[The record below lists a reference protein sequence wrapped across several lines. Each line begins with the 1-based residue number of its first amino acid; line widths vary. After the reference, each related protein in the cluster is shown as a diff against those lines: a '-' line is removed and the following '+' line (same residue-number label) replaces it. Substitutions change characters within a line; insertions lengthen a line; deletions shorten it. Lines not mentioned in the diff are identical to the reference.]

1 MKSIFFTPP
10 RRYFRR
16 LGIILFL
23 LLMTTG
29 IKADRDVYMTYLSGG
44 FTYFINTSATT
55 PYAVIGNIP
64 NQESV
69 SLPSSV
75 SYKNKNY
82 PVKEIGFRGGY
93 DKNGGKIQESY
104 VTGDKV
110 KELHYT
116 SSVSFVRIK
125 LPNDMVVYVPDSIMS
140 DAIKQLNKYKIVSDN
155 GLYSLPSNVHPTYGE
170 ITHNNYYD
178 VNGDGIMEV
187 IGATQF
193 DYSTGS
199 HLELVS
205 TPTGNVL
212 QSISNNSKH
221 IFKKFIKLDNTEA
234 VYAEGKTIS
243 GNEHFHIAPWNN
255 LAQTTPGAVR
265 VGVFGDLNGDGL
277 IDCICW
283 DDYESF
289 NSKKNVINA
298 YIRKADGTYEQ
309 QQLAITDDAN
319 ELTTIALGNYTP
331 GSRLPSLSDGMFV
344 KTGERE
350 YIDETE
356 ETDAE
361 MSSMMK
367 SVASDSE
374 GYDSAD
380 KIYFKDMNGDGLQ
393 DIVTQKYVFY
403 NLGNNR
409 FFRSAHVGKIF
420 SADVNGDGINDYVDF
435 GAGKVTLYLTKAD
448 GSLGDGK
455 ELFENSAMQNAF
467 FGDFDRDGDVDL
479 LFFIPNKDITYIVF
493 YRNDGNGEFKRK
505 ETYIDG
511 KYTSYTCK
519 DYDGDGL
526 YEIIASLADDN
537 YGTYDYLLKCDL
549 KKVEVTVTALDYAN
563 IVVGDFNNDGFTEYG
578 YSTGY
583 PLYTFVYGPIPNA
596 KKNTAPSKMQ
606 KPQAQFFADAN
617 KLRITWQRGSDA
629 QTSACDLTYEL
640 RIGTQPGKGDI
651 LYANSLAD
659 GRRRN
664 LFNGNMGMALSYM
677 FDAERLDAGKYYISV
692 QAIDAGGLGGAW
704 SDECVYEHKQTAP
717 SIAQLPVNIT
727 AADTLQLRV
736 NNPRSDAKYTWNV
749 ENGTLISQSNNGS
762 TAQAILHTA
771 GNLKVSVAMELGGQT
786 YKSKEKTLSVLP
798 FTMIFDSNSI
808 RINNVFDA
816 NQDGLPEIYDR
827 YSSIYNL
834 NTKGEK
840 TEIKKSF
847 NSDLSD
853 RMTPF
858 DYNYDGYPDFLL
870 DRSSKNVY
878 LNSGEQDNDF
888 EYTTD
893 AGIYSSPSYPATK
906 PILDYNNDGKIDF
919 LGYLNTT
926 KASDTSLKT
935 TEQGFGYYKKTGTI
949 CDFNRDGYWDIALD
963 EYGKINVYMK
973 TASAN
978 VANEYEQKLAVKTI
992 DDGNGHLEGIADL
1005 NNDGYPD
1012 FLLKN
1017 NNNEHIVIKG
1027 KPVDQWPCDEVVM
1040 TIPSSYSLTVSNDL
1054 DNNGFVDL
1062 VTCLKYHPVGGDQ
1075 TQYCV
1080 YLIQPDFKY
1089 TKVNYP
1095 YRTDFISDQLLWQ
1108 PLFPGD
1114 YANGLKSNIKNEA
1127 PAAPENLRVGIT
1139 DKGMLLK
1146 WDDAKDDRTP
1156 AAQMRYNVSVKYK
1169 NKKVGEKNAFLI
1181 SPLNGLADE
1190 ATICSNVYYR
1200 KATQMY
1206 IPLDVLKSGESYEVQ
1221 VQAIDLMGAH
1231 SPMTK
1236 PVEIKVNTNG
1246 YLSAAHEM
1254 VAKGETCNVQFVGTQ
1269 PSNYTIKAGTDATVN
1284 DKGNGKLS
1292 ISWSTSG
1299 EKTIDMI
1306 ADGCTF
1312 STIVKVYAPED
1323 FALAIPSKVMKD
1335 TPISVKRP
1343 KTEFDND
1350 ISYFNVKGV
1359 TKSQTTNDGFIL
1371 TLGDAG
1377 YNEVVSSV
1385 GFNDGS
1391 ECTFVNKTTVT
1402 EETMPDANITGVL
1415 ADGNHYRVNW
1425 NTSVPQ
1431 MVDRVEI
1438 LRETNRY
1445 NEFEVVATMPV
1456 SQGSWLDTA
1465 SDNRIQTQRYRIRLL
1480 ADNNVQ
1486 SSTFSETHKP
1496 LHVTIYKSATKGYS
1510 LVWNAY
1516 EGMDIESYRIL
1527 RGTSTDNLT
1536 QIAEVAGSLQ
1546 NYTDISAPAGTCF
1559 YAIAYVPAST
1569 QQLAESCAMRSNT
1582 TNAYMLSNAVSTAEA
1597 IEAVAA
1603 TSIEIGILE
1612 KYDSKTIYNGNCR
1625 FHLTATMLP
1634 TNASLTGVKWSIV
1647 SGDNIAHL
1655 SADGVLTSKGLDW
1668 GDVVVRAEA
1677 TDGSGLYSEK
1687 KIFIKG
1693 SYYYE
1698 DIDLYMPKTTIEVGE
1713 KMQLTPVAYPSYL
1726 RTGSILVNATN
1737 NCIYIDLDNYVVMG
1751 VEPGSGIIALTT
1763 RDGSNISKQIT
1774 LKVVQP
1780 SGIEQIS
1787 TATSNTTKYY
1797 NLEGVRVQSL
1807 QKGHIYITDKGKKIF
1822 IK

>member
-1 MKSIFFTPP
+1 
-10 RRYFRR
+10 
-16 LGIILFL
+16 
-23 LLMTTG
+23 MTTG
-29 IKADRDVYMTYLSGG
+29 IKAD
-44 FTYFINTSATT
+44 
-55 PYAVIGNIP
+55 NIP
-64 NQESV
+64 NQEPV
-69 SLPSSV
+69 TLASSV
-75 SYKNKNY
+75 SYKNK
-82 PVKEIGFRGGY
+82 K
-93 DKNGGKIQESY
+93 
-104 VTGDKV
+104 
-110 KELHYT
+110 
-116 SSVSFVRIK
+116 
-125 LPNDMVVYVPDSIMS
+125 
-140 DAIKQLNKYKIVSDN
+140 SDN
-155 GLYSLPSNVHPTYGE
+155 GLYSLPSNVHPTSGE

-187 IGATQF
+187 IGTSRVNYETF
-193 DYSTGS
+193 L
-199 HLELVS
+199 HLVS

-212 QSISNNSKH
+212 DSIRNKDFKE
-221 IFKKFIKLDNTEA
+221 FKKFIKLDNTEA
-234 VYAEGKTIS
+234 VYAYT
-243 GNEHFHIAPWNN
+243 GNVTYGAEHYIAPWNN
-255 LAQTTPGAVR
+255 LAHTTVIS
-265 VGVFGDLNGDGL
+265 VGDCVFGDVNGDGL
-277 IDCICW
+277 IDYISW

-289 NSKKNVINA
+289 NSKKNVIKA

-664 LFNGNMGMALSYM
+664 LFGGNMGMALSYM

-749 ENGTLISQSNNGS
+749 ENGTIISQSNNGS
-762 TAQAILHTA
+762 TAQAILHAA

-798 FTMIFDSNSI
+798 FTKIFDYYTLEFY
-808 RINNVFDA
+808 NVFDA
-816 NQDGLPEIYDR
+816 NQDGKPEIYNR
-827 YSSIYNL
+827 NNPIFNF
-834 NTKGEK
+834 NAKGEK

-847 NSDLSD
+847 NSDLSN

-888 EYTTD
+888 EYITD
-893 AGIYSSPSYPATK
+893 AGVYSSPSYPATK

-919 LGYLNTT
+919 VGYLNTT
-926 KASDTSLKT
+926 KESDTSLKT
-935 TEQGFGYYKKTGTI
+935 TEQNFGYYKKSGTI

-978 VANEYEQKLAVKTI
+978 FANDYEQKLAVKTI

-1012 FLLKN
+1012 FLLK
-1017 NNNEHIVIKG
+1017 K
-1027 KPVDQWPCDEVVM
+1027 
-1040 TIPSSYSLTVSNDL
+1040 ND
-1054 DNNGFVDL
+1054 
-1062 VTCLKYHPVGGDQ
+1062 
-1075 TQYCV
+1075 
-1080 YLIQPDFKY
+1080 
-1089 TKVNYP
+1089 
-1095 YRTDFISDQLLWQ
+1095 
-1108 PLFPGD
+1108 
-1114 YANGLKSNIKNEA
+1114 
-1127 PAAPENLRVGIT
+1127 
-1139 DKGMLLK
+1139 
-1146 WDDAKDDRTP
+1146 
-1156 AAQMRYNVSVKYK
+1156 
-1169 NKKVGEKNAFLI
+1169 
-1181 SPLNGLADE
+1181 
-1190 ATICSNVYYR
+1190 
-1200 KATQMY
+1200 
-1206 IPLDVLKSGESYEVQ
+1206 
-1221 VQAIDLMGAH
+1221 
-1231 SPMTK
+1231 
-1236 PVEIKVNTNG
+1236 
-1246 YLSAAHEM
+1246 
-1254 VAKGETCNVQFVGTQ
+1254 
-1269 PSNYTIKAGTDATVN
+1269 
-1284 DKGNGKLS
+1284 
-1292 ISWSTSG
+1292 
-1299 EKTIDMI
+1299 
-1306 ADGCTF
+1306 
-1312 STIVKVYAPED
+1312 
-1323 FALAIPSKVMKD
+1323 
-1335 TPISVKRP
+1335 
-1343 KTEFDND
+1343 
-1350 ISYFNVKGV
+1350 
-1359 TKSQTTNDGFIL
+1359 
-1371 TLGDAG
+1371 
-1377 YNEVVSSV
+1377 
-1385 GFNDGS
+1385 
-1391 ECTFVNKTTVT
+1391 
-1402 EETMPDANITGVL
+1402 
-1415 ADGNHYRVNW
+1415 
-1425 NTSVPQ
+1425 
-1431 MVDRVEI
+1431 
-1438 LRETNRY
+1438 
-1445 NEFEVVATMPV
+1445 
-1456 SQGSWLDTA
+1456 
-1465 SDNRIQTQRYRIRLL
+1465 
-1480 ADNNVQ
+1480 
-1486 SSTFSETHKP
+1486 
-1496 LHVTIYKSATKGYS
+1496 
-1510 LVWNAY
+1510 
-1516 EGMDIESYRIL
+1516 
-1527 RGTSTDNLT
+1527 
-1536 QIAEVAGSLQ
+1536 
-1546 NYTDISAPAGTCF
+1546 
-1559 YAIAYVPAST
+1559 
-1569 QQLAESCAMRSNT
+1569 
-1582 TNAYMLSNAVSTAEA
+1582 
-1597 IEAVAA
+1597 
-1603 TSIEIGILE
+1603 
-1612 KYDSKTIYNGNCR
+1612 
-1625 FHLTATMLP
+1625 
-1634 TNASLTGVKWSIV
+1634 
-1647 SGDNIAHL
+1647 
-1655 SADGVLTSKGLDW
+1655 
-1668 GDVVVRAEA
+1668 
-1677 TDGSGLYSEK
+1677 
-1687 KIFIKG
+1687 
-1693 SYYYE
+1693 
-1698 DIDLYMPKTTIEVGE
+1698 
-1713 KMQLTPVAYPSYL
+1713 
-1726 RTGSILVNATN
+1726 
-1737 NCIYIDLDNYVVMG
+1737 
-1751 VEPGSGIIALTT
+1751 
-1763 RDGSNISKQIT
+1763 
-1774 LKVVQP
+1774 
-1780 SGIEQIS
+1780 
-1787 TATSNTTKYY
+1787 
-1797 NLEGVRVQSL
+1797 
-1807 QKGHIYITDKGKKIF
+1807 
-1822 IK
+1822 

>member
-1 MKSIFFTPP
+1 
-10 RRYFRR
+10 
-16 LGIILFL
+16 
-23 LLMTTG
+23 MTTG
-29 IKADRDVYMTYLSGG
+29 IKAD
-44 FTYFINTSATT
+44 
-55 PYAVIGNIP
+55 NIP
-64 NQESV
+64 NQEPV
-69 SLPSSV
+69 TLASSV
-75 SYKNKNY
+75 SYKNK
-82 PVKEIGFRGGY
+82 K
-93 DKNGGKIQESY
+93 
-104 VTGDKV
+104 
-110 KELHYT
+110 
-116 SSVSFVRIK
+116 
-125 LPNDMVVYVPDSIMS
+125 
-140 DAIKQLNKYKIVSDN
+140 SDN
-155 GLYSLPSNVHPTYGE
+155 GLYSLPSNVHPTSGE

-178 VNGDGIMEV
+178 VNGDGILEV
-187 IGATQF
+187 VGR
-193 DYSTGS
+193 GS
-199 HLELVS
+199 NNGYLHLVS

-212 QSISNNSKH
+212 QSVSNNDYRE
-221 IFKKFIKLDNTEA
+221 FNKFIKLDNTEA
-234 VYAEGKTIS
+234 VYAYKENGID
-243 GNEHFHIAPWNN
+243 GAVLAPWNN
-255 LAQTTPGAVR
+255 LVQTTTGPG
-265 VGVFGDLNGDGL
+265 GGCVFGDINGDGL
-277 IDCICW
+277 IDHINW
-283 DDYESF
+283 NDYNSF
-289 NSKKNVINA
+289 DSKKNVIKA

-331 GSRLPSLSDGMFV
+331 GSRIPSLSDGMFV
-344 KTGERE
+344 KTGERV

-356 ETDAE
+356 ETDAK
-361 MSSMMK
+361 MSSPMK

-435 GAGKVTLYLTKAD
+435 GAGKVTLYLTNAD

-455 ELFENSAMQNAF
+455 QLFENSAMQNAF

-479 LFFIPNKDITYIVF
+479 LFFIPNNDITYIVF

-537 YGTYDYLLKCDL
+537 YCTYDYLLKCDL
-549 KKVEVTVTALDYAN
+549 KKTEVTVTALDEPNKPKNHSNNDDYAN

-578 YSTGY
+578 YSCGS
-583 PLYTFVYGPIPNA
+583 TFVYGPIPNA

-606 KPQAQFFADAN
+606 KPQAQFFANAN

-664 LFNGNMGMALSYM
+664 LFGGNMGMSLSYM

-704 SDECVYEHKQTAP
+704 SDDCVYEHKQTAP

-736 NNPRSDAKYTWNV
+736 NNPRSDAKYSWNV
-749 ENGTLISQSNNGS
+749 ENGTIISQSNNGS
-762 TAQAILHTA
+762 TAQAILHAA

-798 FTMIFDSNSI
+798 FAEIFDSTDLDF
-808 RINNVFDA
+808 RFQNVFDA
-816 NQDGLPEIYDR
+816 NQDGLPEIYNAFGI
-827 YSSIYNL
+827 SNPIYNF
-834 NTKGEK
+834 NAKGEK

-847 NSDLSD
+847 NSDLTNN
-853 RMTPF
+853 MIPF
-858 DYNYDGYPDFLL
+858 DYNYDGYPDFFLA
-870 DRSSKNVY
+870 RSSKNVY

-893 AGIYSSPSYPATK
+893 AGVYSSPSYLANK
-906 PILDYNNDGKIDF
+906 PILDYNNDGKFDF
-919 LGYLNTT
+919 VGYLNTT
-926 KASDTSLKT
+926 KASDTLLKS
-935 TEQGFGYYKKTGTI
+935 TELKFGYNVNKI
-949 CDFNRDGYWDIALD
+949 CDFNRDGYWDLVSD
-963 EYGKINVYMK
+963 DYREINVYMK
-973 TASAN
+973 TVSSN
-978 VANEYEQKLAVKTI
+978 VANDYEKKLAVKI
-992 DDGNGHLEGIADL
+992 NNYNKYKYLKDIADL

-1012 FLLKN
+1012 FLIENKN
-1017 NNNEHIVIKG
+1017 NEYVVIKG

-1040 TIPSSYSLTVSNDL
+1040 TIHSSYPLMVSNDL

-1062 VTCLKYHPVGGDQ
+1062 VTPSVGFDLTKYI
-1075 TQYCV
+1075 

-1089 TKVNYP
+1089 AKVNNP
-1095 YRTDFISDQLLWQ
+1095 YGTEIISNNLLWQ

-1127 PAAPENLRVGIT
+1127 PTAPENLRVGIT

-1156 AAQMRYNVSVKYK
+1156 ATQMRYNVSVKYK

-1200 KATQMY
+1200 RATQMY

-1343 KTEFDND
+1343 KTMFDND

-1377 YNEVVSSV
+1377 YNEVISSV

-1402 EETMPDANITGVL
+1402 EETMPDAIITGVL

-1456 SQGSWLDTA
+1456 SQGSWLDTT

-1480 ADNNVQ
+1480 ANNNIQ
-1486 SSTFSETHKP
+1486 TSTFSETHKP

-1546 NYTDISAPAGTCF
+1546 NYTDISAPAGTCL

-1582 TNAYMLSNAVSTAEA
+1582 SNAYMLSNAVSTTEA
-1597 IEAVAA
+1597 TEAVAA

-1612 KYDSKTIYNGNCR
+1612 KYDSKTIYNGDCR

-1634 TNASLTGVKWSIV
+1634 TNASLSGVKWSIV

-1655 SADGVLTSKGLDW
+1655 SSDGVLTSKGLDW

-1693 SYYYE
+1693 TYHYE

-1713 KMQLTPVAYPSYL
+1713 KMQLTRVAYPSYL
-1726 RTGSILVNATN
+1726 KASSILVNATN
-1737 NCIYIDLDNYVVMG
+1737 NCIYIDHDNYVVTG

>member
-1 MKSIFFTPP
+1 
-10 RRYFRR
+10 
-16 LGIILFL
+16 
-23 LLMTTG
+23 MTTG
-29 IKADRDVYMTYLSGG
+29 IKADNDKYTPYAAEG
-44 FTYFINTSATT
+44 FSYYINTFAST
-55 PYAVIGNIP
+55 PYAVIVGIP
-64 NQESV
+64 NQASV
-69 SLPSSV
+69 TLPPNV
-75 SYKNKNY
+75 SYMSKIY
-82 PVKEIGFRGGY
+82 PIKKIGFMGGY
-93 DKNGGKIQESY
+93 HTDTNGHNIPDCY
-104 VTGDKV
+104 ITGDKV
-110 KELHYT
+110 KELRYT
-116 SSVSFVRIK
+116 CSVTVVRGRIK

-140 DAIKQLNKYKIVSDN
+140 NAINELSKYKIVSDN
-155 GLYSLPSNVHPTYGE
+155 GLYSLPSNVHPTWPSNVTSTWD

-187 IGATQF
+187 IGTSSSN
-193 DYSTGS
+193 YGNYL
-199 HLELVS
+199 HLVS

-212 QSISNNSKH
+212 DSISNKDLQE
-221 IFKKFIKLDNTEA
+221 FKKFIKLDNTEA
-234 VYAEGKTIS
+234 VYAYKENLLYST
-243 GNEHFHIAPWNN
+243 EHYIAPWNN
-255 LAQTTPGAVR
+255 LAQTTAEP
-265 VGVFGDLNGDGL
+265 VGECVFGDLNGDGL
-277 IDCICW
+277 TDYIGLN
-283 DDYESF
+283 DYESF
-289 NSKKNVINA
+289 NSKKNVIKA

-344 KTGERE
+344 KTGERI
-350 YIDETE
+350 YIDDTE

-455 ELFENSAMQNAF
+455 QLFENSAMQNAF

-479 LFFIPNKDITYIVF
+479 LFFIPNNDITYIVF

-505 ETYIDG
+505 ETYIDS

-537 YGTYDYLLKCDL
+537 HCTYDYLLKCDL
-549 KKVEVTVTALDYAN
+549 KKVEVTVTALDEPNKPKNAN

-578 YSTGY
+578 YKCDY
-583 PLYTFVYGPIPNA
+583 PYTFVYGPIPNA

-659 GRRRN
+659 GRHRN
-664 LFNGNMGMALSYM
+664 LFGGNMGMALSYM

-704 SDECVYEHKQTAP
+704 SDECAYEHKQTAP

-736 NNPRSDAKYTWNV
+736 NNPRSDAKYSWNV
-749 ENGTLISQSNNGS
+749 ENGTIISQSNNGS
-762 TAQAILHTA
+762 TAQAILHAA

-798 FTMIFDSNSI
+798 FTMIFDSYSI
-808 RINNVFDA
+808 RIKNVFDA
-816 NQDGLPEIYDR
+816 NQDGLPEIYNLDKP
-827 YSSIYNL
+827 IYNL
-834 NTKGEK
+834 NAKGEK

-847 NSDLSD
+847 NTDLAND
-853 RMTPF
+853 MTPF

-870 DRSSKNVY
+870 YRSSKNVY

-893 AGIYSSPSYPATK
+893 AGVYSYSSSQ
-906 PILDYNNDGKIDF
+906 PILDYNNDGKFDF
-919 LGYLNTT
+919 VGYLNTT

-935 TEQGFGYYKKTGTI
+935 TKQKFGYWDYI
-949 CDFNRDGYWDIALD
+949 RDFNRDGYWDVASD
-963 EYGKINVYMK
+963 DFSEINVYMK
-973 TASAN
+973 TVSSN
-978 VANEYEQKLAVKTI
+978 VANDYEKKLALKI
-992 DDGNGHLEGIADL
+992 NNYDGNSYLEGIADL

-1012 FLLKN
+1012 FLIKKS
-1017 NNNEHIVIKG
+1017 NNERVVIKG

-1040 TIPSSYSLTVSNDL
+1040 TIHSSKELTVCQDL

-1062 VTCLKYHPVGGDQ
+1062 VDANYD
-1075 TQYCV
+1075 YI

-1095 YRTDFISDQLLWQ
+1095 YSYYDIDIRSKDLLWQ

-1127 PAAPENLRVGIT
+1127 PAVPDNLRVGIT
-1139 DKGMLLK
+1139 DKGMLIK

-1156 AAQMRYNVSVKYK
+1156 ATQMRYNVSVKYK

-1269 PSNYTIKAGTDATVN
+1269 PSNYTIKAGTDATIN

-1299 EKTIDMI
+1299 EKNIDMI
-1306 ADGCTF
+1306 ANGCTF

-1350 ISYFNVKGV
+1350 IIYFNVKGV

-1371 TLGDAG
+1371 TLGDVG
-1377 YNEVVSSV
+1377 YNEVISSV

-1415 ADGNHYRVNW
+1415 ADGNHYRINW

-1480 ADNNVQ
+1480 ANNNVQ
-1486 SSTFSETHKP
+1486 TSTISETHKP

-1536 QIAEVAGSLQ
+1536 QISEVAGSLQ

-1569 QQLAESCAMRSNT
+1569 QQFAESCAMRSNT
-1582 TNAYMLSNAVSTAEA
+1582 SNAYMLSNAVSTAEA

-1612 KYDSKTIYNGNCR
+1612 KYDSNTLYGGDCR

-1634 TNASLTGVKWSIV
+1634 TNASLSDVRWSIV
-1647 SGDNIAHL
+1647 SGDDIAHL
-1655 SADGVLTSKGLDW
+1655 SADGVLTHKSLGD

-1677 TDGSGLYSEK
+1677 TDGSGIYGEKTIRVRGFYS
-1687 KIFIKG
+1687 
-1693 SYYYE
+1693 YD

-1713 KMQLTPVAYPSYL
+1713 KMQLTRVAYPSYL
-1726 RTGSILVNATN
+1726 WTGRILVNATN
-1737 NCIYIDLDNYVVMG
+1737 NCISIDKTNDNYVVTG

-1763 RDGSNISKQIT
+1763 RDGTNTSKQIT

-1807 QKGHIYITDKGKKIF
+1807 QKGHIYITDKGKKVL

>member
-1 MKSIFFTPP
+1 MT
-10 RRYFRR
+10 
-16 LGIILFL
+16 
-23 LLMTTG
+23 TTG
-29 IKADRDVYMTYLSGG
+29 IKA
-44 FTYFINTSATT
+44 
-55 PYAVIGNIP
+55 GNIP

-69 SLPSSV
+69 TLASSV
-75 SYKNKNY
+75 SYKNK
-82 PVKEIGFRGGY
+82 K
-93 DKNGGKIQESY
+93 
-104 VTGDKV
+104 
-110 KELHYT
+110 
-116 SSVSFVRIK
+116 
-125 LPNDMVVYVPDSIMS
+125 
-140 DAIKQLNKYKIVSDN
+140 SDN
-155 GLYSLPSNVHPTYGE
+155 GLYSLPSNVHPTSGD

-187 IGATQF
+187 IGTSRVNYETF
-193 DYSTGS
+193 L
-199 HLELVS
+199 HLVS

-212 QSISNNSKH
+212 DSIRNKDFKE
-221 IFKKFIKLDNTEA
+221 FKKFIKLDNTEA
-234 VYAEGKTIS
+234 VYAYT
-243 GNEHFHIAPWNN
+243 GNVTYGAEHYIAPWNN
-255 LAQTTPGAVR
+255 LAQTTVIS
-265 VGVFGDLNGDGL
+265 VGDCVFGDVNGDGL
-277 IDCICW
+277 IDYISW

-289 NSKKNVINA
+289 NSKKNVIKA

-664 LFNGNMGMALSYM
+664 LFGGNMGMALSYM

-736 NNPRSDAKYTWNV
+736 NNPRSEAKYTWNV
-749 ENGTLISQSNNGS
+749 ENGTIISQSNNGS
-762 TAQAILHTA
+762 TAQAILHAA

-798 FTMIFDSNSI
+798 FTMIFDSYSI

-816 NQDGLPEIYDR
+816 NQDGQPEIYDR

-834 NTKGEK
+834 NAKGEK

-888 EYTTD
+888 EYITD
-893 AGIYSSPSYPATK
+893 SGVYSSPLYPATK

-919 LGYLNTT
+919 VGYLNTT
-926 KASDTSLKT
+926 KESDTSLKT
-935 TEQGFGYYKKTGTI
+935 TEQNFGYYKKSGTI

-978 VANEYEQKLAVKTI
+978 FANDYEQKLAVKTI

-1012 FLLKN
+1012 FFLKKY
-1017 NNNEHIVIKG
+1017 IK
-1027 KPVDQWPCDEVVM
+1027 
-1040 TIPSSYSLTVSNDL
+1040 
-1054 DNNGFVDL
+1054 
-1062 VTCLKYHPVGGDQ
+1062 
-1075 TQYCV
+1075 
-1080 YLIQPDFKY
+1080 
-1089 TKVNYP
+1089 
-1095 YRTDFISDQLLWQ
+1095 RLW
-1108 PLFPGD
+1108 
-1114 YANGLKSNIKNEA
+1114 
-1127 PAAPENLRVGIT
+1127 V
-1139 DKGMLLK
+1139 
-1146 WDDAKDDRTP
+1146 
-1156 AAQMRYNVSVKYK
+1156 
-1169 NKKVGEKNAFLI
+1169 
-1181 SPLNGLADE
+1181 
-1190 ATICSNVYYR
+1190 
-1200 KATQMY
+1200 
-1206 IPLDVLKSGESYEVQ
+1206 
-1221 VQAIDLMGAH
+1221 
-1231 SPMTK
+1231 
-1236 PVEIKVNTNG
+1236 
-1246 YLSAAHEM
+1246 
-1254 VAKGETCNVQFVGTQ
+1254 
-1269 PSNYTIKAGTDATVN
+1269 
-1284 DKGNGKLS
+1284 
-1292 ISWSTSG
+1292 
-1299 EKTIDMI
+1299 
-1306 ADGCTF
+1306 
-1312 STIVKVYAPED
+1312 
-1323 FALAIPSKVMKD
+1323 
-1335 TPISVKRP
+1335 
-1343 KTEFDND
+1343 
-1350 ISYFNVKGV
+1350 
-1359 TKSQTTNDGFIL
+1359 
-1371 TLGDAG
+1371 
-1377 YNEVVSSV
+1377 
-1385 GFNDGS
+1385 
-1391 ECTFVNKTTVT
+1391 
-1402 EETMPDANITGVL
+1402 
-1415 ADGNHYRVNW
+1415 
-1425 NTSVPQ
+1425 
-1431 MVDRVEI
+1431 
-1438 LRETNRY
+1438 
-1445 NEFEVVATMPV
+1445 
-1456 SQGSWLDTA
+1456 
-1465 SDNRIQTQRYRIRLL
+1465 
-1480 ADNNVQ
+1480 
-1486 SSTFSETHKP
+1486 
-1496 LHVTIYKSATKGYS
+1496 
-1510 LVWNAY
+1510 
-1516 EGMDIESYRIL
+1516 
-1527 RGTSTDNLT
+1527 
-1536 QIAEVAGSLQ
+1536 
-1546 NYTDISAPAGTCF
+1546 
-1559 YAIAYVPAST
+1559 
-1569 QQLAESCAMRSNT
+1569 
-1582 TNAYMLSNAVSTAEA
+1582 
-1597 IEAVAA
+1597 
-1603 TSIEIGILE
+1603 
-1612 KYDSKTIYNGNCR
+1612 
-1625 FHLTATMLP
+1625 
-1634 TNASLTGVKWSIV
+1634 
-1647 SGDNIAHL
+1647 
-1655 SADGVLTSKGLDW
+1655 
-1668 GDVVVRAEA
+1668 
-1677 TDGSGLYSEK
+1677 
-1687 KIFIKG
+1687 
-1693 SYYYE
+1693 
-1698 DIDLYMPKTTIEVGE
+1698 
-1713 KMQLTPVAYPSYL
+1713 
-1726 RTGSILVNATN
+1726 
-1737 NCIYIDLDNYVVMG
+1737 
-1751 VEPGSGIIALTT
+1751 
-1763 RDGSNISKQIT
+1763 
-1774 LKVVQP
+1774 
-1780 SGIEQIS
+1780 
-1787 TATSNTTKYY
+1787 
-1797 NLEGVRVQSL
+1797 
-1807 QKGHIYITDKGKKIF
+1807 
-1822 IK
+1822 

>member
-1 MKSIFFTPP
+1 MT
-10 RRYFRR
+10 
-16 LGIILFL
+16 
-23 LLMTTG
+23 TTG
-29 IKADRDVYMTYLSGG
+29 IKA
-44 FTYFINTSATT
+44 
-55 PYAVIGNIP
+55 GNIP

-69 SLPSSV
+69 TLASSV
-75 SYKNKNY
+75 SYKNK
-82 PVKEIGFRGGY
+82 K
-93 DKNGGKIQESY
+93 
-104 VTGDKV
+104 
-110 KELHYT
+110 
-116 SSVSFVRIK
+116 
-125 LPNDMVVYVPDSIMS
+125 
-140 DAIKQLNKYKIVSDN
+140 SDN
-155 GLYSLPSNVHPTYGE
+155 GLYSLPSNVHPTSGD

-187 IGATQF
+187 IGTSRVNYETF
-193 DYSTGS
+193 L
-199 HLELVS
+199 HLVS

-212 QSISNNSKH
+212 DSIRNKDFKE
-221 IFKKFIKLDNTEA
+221 FKKFIKLDNTEA
-234 VYAEGKTIS
+234 VYAYT
-243 GNEHFHIAPWNN
+243 GNVTYGAEHYIAPWNN
-255 LAQTTPGAVR
+255 LAQTTVIS
-265 VGVFGDLNGDGL
+265 VGDCVFGDVNGDGL
-277 IDCICW
+277 IDYISW

-289 NSKKNVINA
+289 NSKKNVIKA

-664 LFNGNMGMALSYM
+664 LFGGNMGMALSYM

-727 AADTLQLRV
+727 ATDTLQLRV

-749 ENGTLISQSNNGS
+749 ENGTIISQSNNGS
-762 TAQAILHTA
+762 TAQAILQAA

-786 YKSKEKTLSVLP
+786 YKSKEKTLCVLP
-798 FTMIFDSNSI
+798 FAEIFDSYSI
-808 RINNVFDA
+808 RIQNVFDA
-816 NQDGLPEIYDR
+816 NQDGLPEIYGR
-827 YSSIYNL
+827 NKPIYNL
-834 NTKGEK
+834 NAKGEK

-893 AGIYSSPSYPATK
+893 AGVYSSPLYPATK
-906 PILDYNNDGKIDF
+906 PILDYNNDGRIDF

-935 TEQGFGYYKKTGTI
+935 TEQNFGYYKKTGII
-949 CDFNRDGYWDIALD
+949 CDFNRDGYWDVALD

-978 VANEYEQKLAVKTI
+978 VANDYEQKLAVKTI

-1017 NNNEHIVIKG
+1017 NNNERVVIKG

-1040 TIPSSYSLTVSNDL
+1040 TIHSSYPLTVSNDL

-1062 VTCLKYHPVGGDQ
+1062 VTAIPKFSPVGGDQ

-1089 TKVNYP
+1089 AKVNYP
-1095 YRTDFISDQLLWQ
+1095 RHDTDFISNELLWQ

-1114 YANGLKSNIKNEA
+1114 YAIGLKSNIKNEA
-1127 PAAPENLRVGIT
+1127 PTAPENLRVGIT

-1156 AAQMRYNVSVKYK
+1156 ATQMRYNVSVKYK

-1190 ATICSNVYYR
+1190 ATICSNVYYH

-1221 VQAIDLMGAH
+1221 VQAIDLIGAH

-1246 YLSAAHEM
+1246 YLSAAHQM

-1284 DKGNGKLS
+1284 DKSNGKLS

-1343 KTEFDND
+1343 KTMFDND

-1377 YNEVVSSV
+1377 YNEVVSSI

-1402 EETMPDANITGVL
+1402 EETMPDAIITGVL

-1486 SSTFSETHKP
+1486 TSTISETHKP

-1527 RGTSTDNLT
+1527 RGTSTDNLI

-1582 TNAYMLSNAVSTAEA
+1582 SNAYMLSNAVSTTEA
-1597 IEAVAA
+1597 TEAVAA

-1612 KYDSKTIYNGNCR
+1612 KYDSKTIYNGDCR

-1634 TNASLTGVKWSIV
+1634 TNASLSGVKWSIV

-1655 SADGVLTSKGLDW
+1655 SSDGVLTSKGLDW

-1693 SYYYE
+1693 TYHYE

-1713 KMQLTPVAYPSYL
+1713 KMQLTRVAYPSYL
-1726 RTGSILVNATN
+1726 KASSILVNATN
-1737 NCIYIDLDNYVVMG
+1737 NCIYIDHDNYVVTG

-1787 TATSNTTKYY
+1787 TATSNTTRYY

>member
-16 LGIILFL
+16 LGTILFL
-23 LLMTTG
+23 LLTTTG
-29 IKADRDVYMTYLSGG
+29 IKA
-44 FTYFINTSATT
+44 
-55 PYAVIGNIP
+55 GNIP
-64 NQESV
+64 NQEPV
-69 SLPSSV
+69 TLASSV
-75 SYKNKNY
+75 SYKNK
-82 PVKEIGFRGGY
+82 K
-93 DKNGGKIQESY
+93 
-104 VTGDKV
+104 
-110 KELHYT
+110 
-116 SSVSFVRIK
+116 
-125 LPNDMVVYVPDSIMS
+125 
-140 DAIKQLNKYKIVSDN
+140 SDN
-155 GLYSLPSNVHPTYGE
+155 GLYSLPSNVHPTSGE

-187 IGATQF
+187 VGM
-193 DYSTGS
+193 GS
-199 HLELVS
+199 NNGYLHLVS

-212 QSISNNSKH
+212 QSVSNNDYRE
-221 IFKKFIKLDNTEA
+221 FNKFIKLDNTEA
-234 VYAEGKTIS
+234 VYAYKANGIY
-243 GNEHFHIAPWNN
+243 GAVHYIAPWNN
-255 LAQTTPGAVR
+255 LAKTTAEP
-265 VGVFGDLNGDGL
+265 VGECVFGDLNGDGL
-277 IDCICW
+277 IDYIDW
-283 DDYESF
+283 KNYESF
-289 NSKKNVINA
+289 NSKKNVIKA

-344 KTGERE
+344 KTGERV

-455 ELFENSAMQNAF
+455 QLFENSAMQNAF

-479 LFFIPNKDITYIVF
+479 LFFIPNNDITYIVF

-537 YGTYDYLLKCDL
+537 YCTYDYLLKCDL
-549 KKVEVTVTALDYAN
+549 KKTEVTVTALDEPNKPKNHSNNDDYAN

-578 YSTGY
+578 YSCGS
-583 PLYTFVYGPIPNA
+583 TFVYGPIPNA

-664 LFNGNMGMALSYM
+664 LFGGNMGMALSYM

-736 NNPRSDAKYTWNV
+736 NNPRSDAKYSWNV
-749 ENGTLISQSNNGS
+749 ENGTIISQSNNGS
-762 TAQAILHTA
+762 TAQAILHAA

-798 FTMIFDSNSI
+798 FADIFGI
-808 RINNVFDA
+808 RDLCHIFDA
-816 NQDGLPEIYDR
+816 NQDGLPEIYNR
-827 YSSIYNL
+827 HNPIYNF
-834 NTKGEK
+834 NSKGEK

-858 DYNYDGYPDFLL
+858 DYNYDGYPDFFLA
-870 DRSSKNVY
+870 RRSKNVY
-878 LNSGEQDNDF
+878 INSGEQDNDF

-893 AGIYSSPSYPATK
+893 AGIYSMLSNYVTM
-906 PILDYNNDGKIDF
+906 PILDYNNDGKFDIE
-919 LGYLNTT
+919 GYLNTT

-935 TEQGFGYYKKTGTI
+935 TEQNFGYYKKTGII
-949 CDFNRDGYWDIALD
+949 CDFNRDGYWDVALD

-978 VANEYEQKLAVKTI
+978 VANDYEQKLAVKTI
-992 DDGNGHLEGIADL
+992 DDGNGHLEGIADF

-1012 FLLKN
+1012 FLIKNKN
-1017 NNNEHIVIKG
+1017 NEYVVIKG

-1040 TIPSSYSLTVSNDL
+1040 TIHSSYSLTVSNDL

-1062 VTCLKYHPVGGDQ
+1062 VTASASRGDQ
-1075 TQYCV
+1075 SEYI

-1089 TKVNYP
+1089 AKVNYP
-1095 YRTDFISDQLLWQ
+1095 FDYPRYDTDFISDQLLWQ

-1127 PAAPENLRVGIT
+1127 PTAPENLRVGIT

-1156 AAQMRYNVSVKYK
+1156 ATQMRYNVSVKYK

-1246 YLSAAHEM
+1246 YLSAAHQM

-1299 EKTIDMI
+1299 EKNIDMI

-1343 KTEFDND
+1343 KTMFDND

-1377 YNEVVSSV
+1377 YNEVISSV

-1402 EETMPDANITGVL
+1402 EETMPDAIITGVL

-1486 SSTFSETHKP
+1486 TSTISETHKP

-1527 RGTSTDNLT
+1527 RGTSTDNLI

-1546 NYTDISAPAGTCF
+1546 NYTDISASAGTCF

-1569 QQLAESCAMRSNT
+1569 QQFAESCAMRSNT
-1582 TNAYMLSNAVSTAEA
+1582 SNAYMLSNAVSTAEA

-1612 KYDSKTIYNGNCR
+1612 KYDSNTLYGGDCR

-1634 TNASLTGVKWSIV
+1634 TNASLSDVRWSIV
-1647 SGDNIAHL
+1647 SGDDIAHL
-1655 SADGVLTSKGLDW
+1655 SADGVLTHKSLGD

-1677 TDGSGLYSEK
+1677 TDGSGIYGEKTIRVRGFYS
-1687 KIFIKG
+1687 
-1693 SYYYE
+1693 YE

-1713 KMQLTPVAYPSYL
+1713 KMQLTRVAYPSYL
-1726 RTGSILVNATN
+1726 WTGRILVNATN
-1737 NCIYIDLDNYVVMG
+1737 NCISIDKTNDNYVVTG

-1763 RDGSNISKQIT
+1763 RDGTNTSKQIT

-1787 TATSNTTKYY
+1787 TATSNTTRYY

>member
-1 MKSIFFTPP
+1 
-10 RRYFRR
+10 
-16 LGIILFL
+16 
-23 LLMTTG
+23 MTTG

-55 PYAVIGNIP
+55 PYAAIGNIP

-69 SLPSSV
+69 TLASSV
-75 SYKNKNY
+75 SYKNKIY
-82 PVKEIGFRGGY
+82 PIKKIGFYGGY
-93 DKNGGKIQESY
+93 DTNGQHIQECY
-104 VTGDKV
+104 ITGDKV

-116 SSVSFVRIK
+116 SSISFINIK

-140 DAIKQLNKYKIVSDN
+140 NALEQLNKYKIVSDN
-155 GLYSLPSNVHPTYGE
+155 GLYSLPSNVHPTSDK

-178 VNGDGIMEV
+178 VNGDGILEV
-187 IGATQF
+187 VGM
-193 DYSTGS
+193 GS
-199 HLELVS
+199 NNGYLHLVS

-212 QSISNNSKH
+212 QSVSNNDYRE
-221 IFKKFIKLDNTEA
+221 FNKFIKLDNTEA
-234 VYAEGKTIS
+234 VYAYKANGIY
-243 GNEHFHIAPWNN
+243 GDVHYIAPWNN
-255 LAQTTPGAVR
+255 LAQTTAEPAGEC
-265 VGVFGDLNGDGL
+265 VFGDLNGDGL
-277 IDCICW
+277 IDYINW
-283 DDYESF
+283 KDYESF
-289 NSKKNVINA
+289 NSKKNVIKA

-361 MSSMMK
+361 MSSPMK

-435 GAGKVTLYLTKAD
+435 GAGKVTLYLTNAD

-455 ELFENSAMQNAF
+455 QLFENSAMQNAF

-479 LFFIPNKDITYIVF
+479 LFFIPNNDITYIVF

-511 KYTSYTCK
+511 KYISYTCK

-526 YEIIASLADDN
+526 YEIMASLADDN
-537 YGTYDYLLKCDL
+537 YGTHDYLLKCDL
-549 KKVEVTVTALDYAN
+549 KKTEVTVTALDEPNKPQNTSSQKYYAN

-578 YSTGY
+578 YNTSG
-583 PLYTFVYGPIPNA
+583 FVYGPIPNA

-664 LFNGNMGMALSYM
+664 LFGGNMGMALSYM

-736 NNPRSDAKYTWNV
+736 NNPRSDAKYSWNV
-749 ENGTLISQSNNGS
+749 ENGTIISQSNNGS
-762 TAQAILHTA
+762 TAQAILHAA

-798 FTMIFDSNSI
+798 FADIFGI
-808 RINNVFDA
+808 RDLCHIFDA
-816 NQDGLPEIYDR
+816 NQDGLPEIYNR
-827 YSSIYNL
+827 YNPIYNF
-834 NTKGEK
+834 NSKGEK

-858 DYNYDGYPDFLL
+858 DYNYDGYPDFFLA
-870 DRSSKNVY
+870 RSSKNVY

-893 AGIYSSPSYPATK
+893 AGIYSMLSNYVTM
-906 PILDYNNDGKIDF
+906 PILDYNNDGKFDIE
-919 LGYLNTT
+919 GYLNTT
-926 KASDTSLKT
+926 KESDSSLKS
-935 TEQGFGYYKKTGTI
+935 TEQKFGYYKKTGII
-949 CDFNRDGYWDIALD
+949 CDFNRDGYWDVALD

-978 VANEYEQKLAVKTI
+978 VGNDYEKKMALKTI
-992 DDGNGHLEGIADL
+992 DDGYRHLEDIADL

-1012 FLLKN
+1012 FLIKNKN
-1017 NNNEHIVIKG
+1017 NEYVVIKG

-1040 TIPSSYSLTVSNDL
+1040 TIHSSYSLTVSNDL

-1062 VTCLKYHPVGGDQ
+1062 VTASASRGDQ
-1075 TQYCV
+1075 SEYI

-1089 TKVNYP
+1089 AKVNYP
-1095 YRTDFISDQLLWQ
+1095 FDYPRYDTDFISDQLLWQ

-1127 PAAPENLRVGIT
+1127 PSVPENLRVGIT

-1156 AAQMRYNVSVKYK
+1156 ATQMRYNVSVKYK

-1200 KATQMY
+1200 RATQMY

-1299 EKTIDMI
+1299 EKNIDMI

-1343 KTEFDND
+1343 KTMFDND

-1402 EETMPDANITGVL
+1402 EETMPDAIITGVL
-1415 ADGNHYRVNW
+1415 ADDNHYRVNW

-1480 ADNNVQ
+1480 ANNNVQ
-1486 SSTFSETHKP
+1486 TSTFSETHKP

-1546 NYTDISAPAGTCF
+1546 NYTDISAPAGTCL

-1582 TNAYMLSNAVSTAEA
+1582 SNAYMLSNAVSTTEA
-1597 IEAVAA
+1597 TEAVAA

-1612 KYDSKTIYNGNCR
+1612 KYDSKTIYNGDCR

-1634 TNASLTGVKWSIV
+1634 TNASLSGVKWSIV

-1655 SADGVLTSKGLDW
+1655 SSDGVLTSKGLDW

-1693 SYYYE
+1693 TYHYE

-1713 KMQLTPVAYPSYL
+1713 KMQLTRVAYPSYL
-1726 RTGSILVNATN
+1726 KANSILVNATN
-1737 NCIYIDLDNYVVMG
+1737 NCIYIDHDNYVVTG

>member
-29 IKADRDVYMTYLSGG
+29 IKAD
-44 FTYFINTSATT
+44 
-55 PYAVIGNIP
+55 NIP
-64 NQESV
+64 NQEPV
-69 SLPSSV
+69 TLASSV
-75 SYKNKNY
+75 SYKNK
-82 PVKEIGFRGGY
+82 K
-93 DKNGGKIQESY
+93 
-104 VTGDKV
+104 
-110 KELHYT
+110 
-116 SSVSFVRIK
+116 
-125 LPNDMVVYVPDSIMS
+125 
-140 DAIKQLNKYKIVSDN
+140 SDN
-155 GLYSLPSNVHPTYGE
+155 GLYSLPSNVHPTSGE

-178 VNGDGIMEV
+178 VNGDGILEV
-187 IGATQF
+187 VGR
-193 DYSTGS
+193 GS
-199 HLELVS
+199 NNGYLHLVS

-212 QSISNNSKH
+212 QSVSNNDYRE
-221 IFKKFIKLDNTEA
+221 FNKFIKLDNTEA
-234 VYAEGKTIS
+234 VYAYKENGID
-243 GNEHFHIAPWNN
+243 GAVLAPWNN
-255 LAQTTPGAVR
+255 LVQTTTGPG
-265 VGVFGDLNGDGL
+265 GGCVFGDINGDGL
-277 IDCICW
+277 IDHINW
-283 DDYESF
+283 NDYNSF
-289 NSKKNVINA
+289 DSKKNVIKA

-331 GSRLPSLSDGMFV
+331 GSRIPSLSDGMFV
-344 KTGERE
+344 KTGERV

-356 ETDAE
+356 ETDAK
-361 MSSMMK
+361 MSSPMK

-435 GAGKVTLYLTKAD
+435 GAGKVTLYLTNAD

-455 ELFENSAMQNAF
+455 QLFENSAMQNAF

-479 LFFIPNKDITYIVF
+479 LFFIPNNDITYIVF

-537 YGTYDYLLKCDL
+537 YCTYDYLLKCDL
-549 KKVEVTVTALDYAN
+549 KKTEVTVTALDEPNKPKNHSNNDDYAN

-578 YSTGY
+578 YSCGS
-583 PLYTFVYGPIPNA
+583 TFVYGPIPNA

-606 KPQAQFFADAN
+606 KPQAQFFANAN

-664 LFNGNMGMALSYM
+664 LFGGNMGMSLSYM

-704 SDECVYEHKQTAP
+704 SDDCVYEHKQTAP

-762 TAQAILHTA
+762 TAQAILHAA
-771 GNLKVSVAMELGGQT
+771 GKLKVSVAMELGGQT

-798 FTMIFDSNSI
+798 FAEIFDSTNLDF
-808 RINNVFDA
+808 RFQNVFDA
-816 NQDGLPEIYDR
+816 NQDGLPEIYNAFGI
-827 YSSIYNL
+827 SNPIYNF
-834 NTKGEK
+834 NAKGEK

-847 NSDLSD
+847 NSDLTNN
-853 RMTPF
+853 MIPF
-858 DYNYDGYPDFLL
+858 DYNYDGYPDFFLA
-870 DRSSKNVY
+870 RSSKNVY

-893 AGIYSSPSYPATK
+893 AGVYSSPSYLANK
-906 PILDYNNDGKIDF
+906 PILDYNNDGKFDF
-919 LGYLNTT
+919 VGYLNTT
-926 KASDTSLKT
+926 KASDTLLKS
-935 TEQGFGYYKKTGTI
+935 TELKFGYNVNKI
-949 CDFNRDGYWDIALD
+949 CDFNRDGYWDLVSD
-963 EYGKINVYMK
+963 DYREINVYMK
-973 TASAN
+973 TVSSN
-978 VANEYEQKLAVKTI
+978 VANDYEKKLAVKI
-992 DDGNGHLEGIADL
+992 NNYNKYKYLKDIADL

-1012 FLLKN
+1012 FLIENKN
-1017 NNNEHIVIKG
+1017 NEYVVIKG

-1040 TIPSSYSLTVSNDL
+1040 TIHSSYPLMVSNDL

-1062 VTCLKYHPVGGDQ
+1062 VTPSVGFDLTKYI
-1075 TQYCV
+1075 

-1089 TKVNYP
+1089 AKVNNP
-1095 YRTDFISDQLLWQ
+1095 YGTEIISNNLLWQ

-1114 YANGLKSNIKNEA
+1114 YAIGLKSNIKNEA

-1169 NKKVGEKNAFLI
+1169 NKKIGEKNAFLI

-1190 ATICSNVYYR
+1190 ATICSNVYYH

-1269 PSNYTIKAGTDATVN
+1269 PSNYTIKAGTDATIN

-1299 EKTIDMI
+1299 EKNIDMI

-1343 KTEFDND
+1343 KTMFDND

-1377 YNEVVSSV
+1377 YNEVISSV

-1402 EETMPDANITGVL
+1402 EETMPDAIITGVL

-1456 SQGSWLDTA
+1456 SQGSWLDTT

-1486 SSTFSETHKP
+1486 TSTFSETHKP

-1536 QIAEVAGSLQ
+1536 QIAEVAGSQQ
-1546 NYTDISAPAGTCF
+1546 NYTDISAPAGTCL

-1582 TNAYMLSNAVSTAEA
+1582 SNAYMLSNAVSTTEA
-1597 IEAVAA
+1597 TEAVAA

-1612 KYDSKTIYNGNCR
+1612 KYDSKTIYNGDCR

-1634 TNASLTGVKWSIV
+1634 TNASLAGVKWSIV

>member
-1 MKSIFFTPP
+1 MT
-10 RRYFRR
+10 
-16 LGIILFL
+16 
-23 LLMTTG
+23 TTG
-29 IKADRDVYMTYLSGG
+29 IKA
-44 FTYFINTSATT
+44 
-55 PYAVIGNIP
+55 GNIS

-69 SLPSSV
+69 TLASSV
-75 SYKNKNY
+75 SYKNK
-82 PVKEIGFRGGY
+82 K
-93 DKNGGKIQESY
+93 
-104 VTGDKV
+104 
-110 KELHYT
+110 
-116 SSVSFVRIK
+116 
-125 LPNDMVVYVPDSIMS
+125 
-140 DAIKQLNKYKIVSDN
+140 SDN
-155 GLYSLPSNVHPTYGE
+155 GLYSLPSNVHPTSGD

-187 IGATQF
+187 IGTSRVNYETF
-193 DYSTGS
+193 L
-199 HLELVS
+199 HLVS

-212 QSISNNSKH
+212 DSIRNKDFKE
-221 IFKKFIKLDNTEA
+221 FKKFIKLDNTEA
-234 VYAEGKTIS
+234 VYAYT
-243 GNEHFHIAPWNN
+243 GNVTYGAEHYIAPWNN
-255 LAQTTPGAVR
+255 LAQTTVIS
-265 VGVFGDLNGDGL
+265 VGDCVFGDVNGDGL
-277 IDCICW
+277 IDYISW

-289 NSKKNVINA
+289 NSKKNVIKA

-549 KKVEVTVTALDYAN
+549 KKVEVTVTALDEPNKPKNHSNNDDYAN

-578 YSTGY
+578 YSCGS
-583 PLYTFVYGPIPNA
+583 TFVYGPIPNA

-677 FDAERLDAGKYYISV
+677 FDAERLDAGKYYISL

-704 SDECVYEHKQTAP
+704 SDDCVYEHKQTAP

-736 NNPRSDAKYTWNV
+736 NNPRSDAKYSWNV
-749 ENGTLISQSNNGS
+749 ENGTIISQSNNGS
-762 TAQAILHTA
+762 TAQAILHAA

-798 FTMIFDSNSI
+798 FAEIFDSTDLDF
-808 RINNVFDA
+808 RFQNVFDA
-816 NQDGLPEIYDR
+816 NQDGLPEIYNAFGI
-827 YSSIYNL
+827 SNPIYNF
-834 NTKGEK
+834 NSKGEK

-847 NSDLSD
+847 NSDLTND
-853 RMTPF
+853 MIPF
-858 DYNYDGYPDFLL
+858 DYNYDGYPDFFLA
-870 DRSSKNVY
+870 RSSKNVY

-893 AGIYSSPSYPATK
+893 AGVYSSPSYLANK

-919 LGYLNTT
+919 VGYLNTT
-926 KASDTSLKT
+926 KESDTSLKS
-935 TEQGFGYYKKTGTI
+935 TEQNFGYYKKTGII
-949 CDFNRDGYWDIALD
+949 CDFNRDGYWDVASD
-963 EYGKINVYMK
+963 EHSEINVYMK
-973 TASAN
+973 TVSSN
-978 VANEYEQKLAVKTI
+978 VANDYEKKLAVKI
-992 DDGNGHLEGIADL
+992 NNYNKYKYLKDIADL

-1012 FLLKN
+1012 FLIENKN
-1017 NNNEHIVIKG
+1017 NEYVVIKG

-1040 TIPSSYSLTVSNDL
+1040 TIHSSYPLMVSNDL

-1062 VTCLKYHPVGGDQ
+1062 VTPSVGFDLTKYI
-1075 TQYCV
+1075 

-1089 TKVNYP
+1089 AKVNNP
-1095 YRTDFISDQLLWQ
+1095 YGTEIISNNLLWQ

-1127 PAAPENLRVGIT
+1127 PTAPENLRVGIT

-1181 SPLNGLADE
+1181 SPLNGLADK

-1206 IPLDVLKSGESYEVQ
+1206 VPLDVLKSGESYEVQ

-1246 YLSAAHEM
+1246 YLSAAHQM

-1269 PSNYTIKAGTDATVN
+1269 PSNYTIKAGADATVN

-1343 KTEFDND
+1343 KTMFDND
-1350 ISYFNVKGV
+1350 ISYFNVKGG

-1402 EETMPDANITGVL
+1402 EETMPDAIITGVL

-1445 NEFEVVATMPV
+1445 NEFEVVTTMPV
-1456 SQGSWLDTA
+1456 SQSSWLDTA

-1480 ADNNVQ
+1480 ANNNVQ
-1486 SSTFSETHKP
+1486 TSTFSETHKP

-1546 NYTDISAPAGTCF
+1546 NYTDISAPAETCL

-1582 TNAYMLSNAVSTAEA
+1582 SNAYMLSNAVSTAEA

-1612 KYDSKTIYNGNCR
+1612 KYDSKTIYNGDCR

-1634 TNASLTGVKWSIV
+1634 TNASLSGVKWSIV

-1655 SADGVLTSKGLDW
+1655 SSDGVLTCKGLDW

-1677 TDGSGLYSEK
+1677 TDGSGIYGEK
-1687 KIFIKG
+1687 TIGVKG
-1693 SYYYE
+1693 FYNYE

-1713 KMQLTPVAYPSYL
+1713 KMQLTRVAYPSYL
-1726 RTGSILVNATN
+1726 KASSILVNATN
-1737 NCIYIDLDNYVVMG
+1737 NCIYIDHDNYVVTG

-1780 SGIEQIS
+1780 SGIEQIN

>member
-1 MKSIFFTPP
+1 M
-10 RRYFRR
+10 
-16 LGIILFL
+16 
-23 LLMTTG
+23 
-29 IKADRDVYMTYLSGG
+29 
-44 FTYFINTSATT
+44 
-55 PYAVIGNIP
+55 
-64 NQESV
+64 
-69 SLPSSV
+69 
-75 SYKNKNY
+75 SYNNNKY
-82 PVKEIGFRGGY
+82 PIKEIGFRGGY
-93 DKNGGKIQESY
+93 DKNGG
-104 VTGDKV
+104 V
-110 KELHYT
+110 K
-116 SSVSFVRIK
+116 
-125 LPNDMVVYVPDSIMS
+125 
-140 DAIKQLNKYKIVSDN
+140 VSDN
-155 GLYSLPSNVHPTYGE
+155 GLYSLPSNVHPTSGD

-187 IGATQF
+187 IGTSRVNYETF
-193 DYSTGS
+193 L
-199 HLELVS
+199 HLVS

-212 QSISNNSKH
+212 DSIRNKDFKE
-221 IFKKFIKLDNTEA
+221 FKKFIKLDNTEA
-234 VYAEGKTIS
+234 VYAYT
-243 GNEHFHIAPWNN
+243 GNVTYGAEHYIAPWNN
-255 LAQTTPGAVR
+255 LAQTTVIS
-265 VGVFGDLNGDGL
+265 VGDCVFGDVNGDGL
-277 IDCICW
+277 IDYIDW
-283 DDYESF
+283 KNYESF
-289 NSKKNVINA
+289 DSKKNVIKA

-344 KTGERE
+344 KTGERI
-350 YIDETE
+350 YIDYPK
-356 ETDAE
+356 ETDTE
-361 MSSMMK
+361 KSSPMK

-435 GAGKVTLYLTKAD
+435 GAGKVTLYLTNAD

-455 ELFENSAMQNAF
+455 QLFENSAMQNAF

-537 YGTYDYLLKCDL
+537 YCTYDYLLKCDL
-549 KKVEVTVTALDYAN
+549 KKVEVTVTALDEPNTKAN

-578 YSTGY
+578 YSCGS
-583 PLYTFVYGPIPNA
+583 TFVYGPIPNA

-704 SDECVYEHKQTAP
+704 SDDCVYEHKQTAP

-736 NNPRSDAKYTWNV
+736 NNPRSDAKYSWNV
-749 ENGTLISQSNNGS
+749 ENGTIISQSNNGS
-762 TAQAILHTA
+762 TAQAILHAA

-798 FTMIFDSNSI
+798 FAEIFDSTNLDF
-808 RINNVFDA
+808 RFQNVFDA
-816 NQDGLPEIYDR
+816 NQDGLPEIYNA
-827 YSSIYNL
+827 YGVSNSIYNL
-834 NTKGEK
+834 NSKGEK

-870 DRSSKNVY
+870 DRSSKNAY

-888 EYTTD
+888 EYITD
-893 AGIYSSPSYPATK
+893 SGVYSSQSYPATK

-919 LGYLNTT
+919 VGYLNTT

-935 TEQGFGYYKKTGTI
+935 TEQKFGRYKEIGII
-949 CDFNRDGYWDIALD
+949 CDFNRDGYWDVALD

-973 TASAN
+973 TASSN
-978 VANEYEQKLAVKTI
+978 VANDYEQKLAVKTI

-1012 FLLKN
+1012 FLIKNKN
-1017 NNNEHIVIKG
+1017 NEYVVIKG

-1040 TIPSSYSLTVSNDL
+1040 TIHSSYPLKVSNDL

-1095 YRTDFISDQLLWQ
+1095 YSTDFISDQLLWQ

-1114 YANGLKSNIKNEA
+1114 YAIGLKSNIKNEA
-1127 PAAPENLRVGIT
+1127 PTAPENLRVGMT

-1156 AAQMRYNVSVKYK
+1156 ATQMRYNVSVKYK

-1181 SPLNGLADE
+1181 SPLNGLADK

-1246 YLSAAHEM
+1246 YLSAAHQM

-1312 STIVKVYAPED
+1312 SSIVKVYAPED

-1343 KTEFDND
+1343 KTMFDND
-1350 ISYFNVKGV
+1350 ICYFNVKGV

-1371 TLGDAG
+1371 TLGNAG

-1480 ADNNVQ
+1480 ANNNVQ
-1486 SSTFSETHKP
+1486 TSTFSETHKP

-1546 NYTDISAPAGTCF
+1546 NYTDISAPAGTCL

-1582 TNAYMLSNAVSTAEA
+1582 SNAYILSNAVSTAEA

-1612 KYDSKTIYNGNCR
+1612 KYDSNTLYGGDCR

-1634 TNASLTGVKWSIV
+1634 TNASLSGVKWSIV
-1647 SGDNIAHL
+1647 SGDDIAHL
-1655 SADGVLTSKGLDW
+1655 SADGVLTHKSLGD

-1677 TDGSGLYSEK
+1677 IDGSGIYGEKTISVRGFYS
-1687 KIFIKG
+1687 
-1693 SYYYE
+1693 YE

-1713 KMQLTPVAYPSYL
+1713 KMQLTRVAYPSYL
-1726 RTGSILVNATN
+1726 WTGRILVDATN
-1737 NCIYIDLDNYVVMG
+1737 NCISIDKTNDNYVVTG

-1763 RDGSNISKQIT
+1763 RDGTNTSKQIT
-1774 LKVVQP
+1774 LKVVQT

>member
-1 MKSIFFTPP
+1 
-10 RRYFRR
+10 
-16 LGIILFL
+16 
-23 LLMTTG
+23 MTTG

-69 SLPSSV
+69 TLASSV
-75 SYKNKNY
+75 SYKNKIY
-82 PVKEIGFRGGY
+82 PIKQIGFYGGY
-93 DKNGGKIQESY
+93 DTNGLYIQECY
-104 VTGDKV
+104 ITGDKV

-140 DAIKQLNKYKIVSDN
+140 DAIKQLSKYKIVSDN
-155 GLYSLPSNVHPTYGE
+155 GLYSLPTNVHPTWH

-187 IGATQF
+187 IGTSANNGNQL
-193 DYSTGS
+193 
-199 HLELVS
+199 HLVS

-212 QSISNNSKH
+212 HSISNKDFQE
-221 IFKKFIKLDNTEA
+221 FKKFIKLDNTEA
-234 VYAEGKTIS
+234 VYAYKENVSYST
-243 GNEHFHIAPWNN
+243 EHYIAPWNN
-255 LAQTTPGAVR
+255 LAQTTAEP
-265 VGVFGDLNGDGL
+265 VGECVFGDLNGDGL
-277 IDCICW
+277 IDYINW
-283 DDYESF
+283 KDYESF
-289 NSKKNVINA
+289 NSKKKNVINA

-344 KTGERE
+344 KTGERI

-356 ETDAE
+356 ETDAK
-361 MSSMMK
+361 MSSPMK

-393 DIVTQKYVFY
+393 DIVTQEYVFY

-435 GAGKVTLYLTKAD
+435 GAGKVTLYLTNAD

-455 ELFENSAMQNAF
+455 QLFENSAMQNAF

-526 YEIIASLADDN
+526 YEIIASLADANDYDRN
-537 YGTYDYLLKCDL
+537 YDHLLKCDL
-549 KKVEVTVTALDYAN
+549 KKVEVTVTALDEPYKPEIAN

-578 YSTGY
+578 YGY
-583 PLYTFVYGPIPNA
+583 DCNHPSYTFVYGPIPNA

-664 LFNGNMGMALSYM
+664 LFGGNMGMALSYM

-704 SDECVYEHKQTAP
+704 SDDCVYEHKQTAP

-736 NNPRSDAKYTWNV
+736 NNPRSDAKYSWNV
-749 ENGTLISQSNNGS
+749 ENGTIISQSNNGS
-762 TAQAILHTA
+762 TAQAILYAA

-798 FTMIFDSNSI
+798 FTMIFGNNSI

-834 NTKGEK
+834 NAKGEK

-853 RMTPF
+853 DMTPF
-858 DYNYDGYPDFLL
+858 DYNYDGYPDFFLA
-870 DRSSKNVY
+870 RSSKNVY

-893 AGIYSSPSYPATK
+893 TGVYSSPSYLANK

-919 LGYLNTT
+919 FGYLNTT
-926 KASDTSLKT
+926 KESDTSLKT
-935 TEQGFGYYKKTGTI
+935 TEQIFGYNNNIFEKI
-949 CDFNRDGYWDIALD
+949 CDFNRDGYWDVAFD

-978 VANEYEQKLAVKTI
+978 VANDYEQKLAVKI
-992 DDGNGHLEGIADL
+992 NDNGRFYLEGVADF

-1012 FLLKN
+1012 FLMRKSG
-1017 NNNEHIVIKG
+1017 EESVVIIKG

-1040 TIPSSYSLTVSNDL
+1040 TIPSSYSLNISNDL

-1062 VTCLKYHPVGGDQ
+1062 VTAGPGATPVGGDQ

-1146 WDDAKDDRTP
+1146 WNDAKDDRTP

-1200 KATQMY
+1200 RATQMY

-1269 PSNYTIKAGTDATVN
+1269 PSNYTIKAGTDATIN

-1343 KTEFDND
+1343 KTMFDND
-1350 ISYFNVKGV
+1350 ICYFNVKGV

-1377 YNEVVSSV
+1377 YNEVISSV

-1431 MVDRVEI
+1431 MVDHVEI

-1480 ADNNVQ
+1480 ANNNVQ
-1486 SSTFSETHKP
+1486 TSTFSETHKP

-1546 NYTDISAPAGTCF
+1546 NYTDISAPAGTCL

-1582 TNAYMLSNAVSTAEA
+1582 SNAYMLSNAVSTDEA
-1597 IEAVAA
+1597 TEAVAA

-1612 KYDSKTIYNGNCR
+1612 KYDSNTLYGGDCR

-1634 TNASLTGVKWSIV
+1634 TNASLSGVKWSIV
-1647 SGDNIAHL
+1647 SGDNFAHL
-1655 SADGVLTSKGLDW
+1655 SSDGVLTHKSLGD

-1677 TDGSGLYSEK
+1677 TDGSGIYGEKTISVRGFYS
-1687 KIFIKG
+1687 
-1693 SYYYE
+1693 YE

-1713 KMQLTPVAYPSYL
+1713 KMQLTRVAYPSYL
-1726 RTGSILVNATN
+1726 WTGRILVDATN
-1737 NCIYIDLDNYVVMG
+1737 NCISIDKTNDNYVVTG

-1763 RDGSNISKQIT
+1763 RDRSNISKQIT

-1780 SGIEQIS
+1780 TGIEQIS
-1787 TATSNTTKYY
+1787 TATSTTTKYY
-1797 NLEGVRVQSL
+1797 NLEGVRVQTL
-1807 QKGHIYITDKGKKIF
+1807 QKGHIYITDKGKKVL

>member
-1 MKSIFFTPP
+1 MT
-10 RRYFRR
+10 
-16 LGIILFL
+16 
-23 LLMTTG
+23 TTG
-29 IKADRDVYMTYLSGG
+29 IKA
-44 FTYFINTSATT
+44 
-55 PYAVIGNIP
+55 GNIP

-69 SLPSSV
+69 TLASSV
-75 SYKNKNY
+75 SYKNK
-82 PVKEIGFRGGY
+82 K
-93 DKNGGKIQESY
+93 
-104 VTGDKV
+104 
-110 KELHYT
+110 
-116 SSVSFVRIK
+116 
-125 LPNDMVVYVPDSIMS
+125 
-140 DAIKQLNKYKIVSDN
+140 SDN
-155 GLYSLPSNVHPTYGE
+155 GLYSLPSNVHPTSGD

-187 IGATQF
+187 IGTSRVNYETF
-193 DYSTGS
+193 L
-199 HLELVS
+199 HLVS

-212 QSISNNSKH
+212 DSIRNKDFKE
-221 IFKKFIKLDNTEA
+221 FKKFIKLDNTEA
-234 VYAEGKTIS
+234 VYAYT
-243 GNEHFHIAPWNN
+243 GNVTYGAEHYIAPWNN
-255 LAQTTPGAVR
+255 LAQTTVIS
-265 VGVFGDLNGDGL
+265 VGDCVFGDVNGDGL
-277 IDCICW
+277 IDYISW

-289 NSKKNVINA
+289 NSKKNVIKA

-664 LFNGNMGMALSYM
+664 LFGGNMGMALSYM

-749 ENGTLISQSNNGS
+749 ENGTIISQSNNGS
-762 TAQAILHTA
+762 TAQAILHAA

-798 FTMIFDSNSI
+798 FTKIFDYYTLEFY
-808 RINNVFDA
+808 NVFDA
-816 NQDGLPEIYDR
+816 NQDGKPEIYNR
-827 YSSIYNL
+827 NNPIFNF
-834 NTKGEK
+834 NAKGEK

-888 EYTTD
+888 EYITD
-893 AGIYSSPSYPATK
+893 AGVYSSPSYPATK

-919 LGYLNTT
+919 VGYLNTT
-926 KASDTSLKT
+926 KESDTSLKT
-935 TEQGFGYYKKTGTI
+935 TEQNFGYYKKSGTI

-978 VANEYEQKLAVKTI
+978 FANDYEQKLAVKTI

-1012 FLLKN
+1012 FLLK
-1017 NNNEHIVIKG
+1017 K
-1027 KPVDQWPCDEVVM
+1027 
-1040 TIPSSYSLTVSNDL
+1040 
-1054 DNNGFVDL
+1054 
-1062 VTCLKYHPVGGDQ
+1062 
-1075 TQYCV
+1075 
-1080 YLIQPDFKY
+1080 
-1089 TKVNYP
+1089 
-1095 YRTDFISDQLLWQ
+1095 
-1108 PLFPGD
+1108 
-1114 YANGLKSNIKNEA
+1114 
-1127 PAAPENLRVGIT
+1127 
-1139 DKGMLLK
+1139 
-1146 WDDAKDDRTP
+1146 
-1156 AAQMRYNVSVKYK
+1156 
-1169 NKKVGEKNAFLI
+1169 
-1181 SPLNGLADE
+1181 
-1190 ATICSNVYYR
+1190 
-1200 KATQMY
+1200 
-1206 IPLDVLKSGESYEVQ
+1206 
-1221 VQAIDLMGAH
+1221 
-1231 SPMTK
+1231 
-1236 PVEIKVNTNG
+1236 
-1246 YLSAAHEM
+1246 
-1254 VAKGETCNVQFVGTQ
+1254 
-1269 PSNYTIKAGTDATVN
+1269 
-1284 DKGNGKLS
+1284 
-1292 ISWSTSG
+1292 
-1299 EKTIDMI
+1299 
-1306 ADGCTF
+1306 
-1312 STIVKVYAPED
+1312 
-1323 FALAIPSKVMKD
+1323 
-1335 TPISVKRP
+1335 
-1343 KTEFDND
+1343 
-1350 ISYFNVKGV
+1350 
-1359 TKSQTTNDGFIL
+1359 
-1371 TLGDAG
+1371 
-1377 YNEVVSSV
+1377 
-1385 GFNDGS
+1385 
-1391 ECTFVNKTTVT
+1391 
-1402 EETMPDANITGVL
+1402 
-1415 ADGNHYRVNW
+1415 
-1425 NTSVPQ
+1425 
-1431 MVDRVEI
+1431 
-1438 LRETNRY
+1438 
-1445 NEFEVVATMPV
+1445 
-1456 SQGSWLDTA
+1456 
-1465 SDNRIQTQRYRIRLL
+1465 
-1480 ADNNVQ
+1480 
-1486 SSTFSETHKP
+1486 
-1496 LHVTIYKSATKGYS
+1496 
-1510 LVWNAY
+1510 
-1516 EGMDIESYRIL
+1516 
-1527 RGTSTDNLT
+1527 
-1536 QIAEVAGSLQ
+1536 
-1546 NYTDISAPAGTCF
+1546 
-1559 YAIAYVPAST
+1559 
-1569 QQLAESCAMRSNT
+1569 
-1582 TNAYMLSNAVSTAEA
+1582 
-1597 IEAVAA
+1597 
-1603 TSIEIGILE
+1603 
-1612 KYDSKTIYNGNCR
+1612 
-1625 FHLTATMLP
+1625 
-1634 TNASLTGVKWSIV
+1634 
-1647 SGDNIAHL
+1647 
-1655 SADGVLTSKGLDW
+1655 
-1668 GDVVVRAEA
+1668 
-1677 TDGSGLYSEK
+1677 
-1687 KIFIKG
+1687 
-1693 SYYYE
+1693 
-1698 DIDLYMPKTTIEVGE
+1698 
-1713 KMQLTPVAYPSYL
+1713 
-1726 RTGSILVNATN
+1726 
-1737 NCIYIDLDNYVVMG
+1737 
-1751 VEPGSGIIALTT
+1751 
-1763 RDGSNISKQIT
+1763 
-1774 LKVVQP
+1774 
-1780 SGIEQIS
+1780 
-1787 TATSNTTKYY
+1787 
-1797 NLEGVRVQSL
+1797 
-1807 QKGHIYITDKGKKIF
+1807 
-1822 IK
+1822 

>member
-1 MKSIFFTPP
+1 
-10 RRYFRR
+10 
-16 LGIILFL
+16 
-23 LLMTTG
+23 MTTG
-29 IKADRDVYMTYLSGG
+29 IKADNDVYMTYLSGG

-55 PYAVIGNIP
+55 PYAAIGNIP

-69 SLPSSV
+69 TLPSSV
-75 SYKNKNY
+75 SYKNKKY

-93 DKNGGKIQESY
+93 DKDGWPIQECY
-104 VTGDKV
+104 ITGDKV

-140 DAIKQLNKYKIVSDN
+140 DAIKQLSKYKIVSDN
-155 GLYSLPSNVHPTYGE
+155 GLYSLPTNVHPTYGE

-234 VYAEGKTIS
+234 VYAEGKPIS

-255 LAQTTPGAVR
+255 LAQTTPGPVQ

-283 DDYESF
+283 YDYESF

-344 KTGERE
+344 KTGERV

-356 ETDAE
+356 ETDAK
-361 MSSMMK
+361 MSSPMK

-435 GAGKVTLYLTKAD
+435 GAGKVTLYLTNAD

-455 ELFENSAMQNAF
+455 QLFENSAMQNAF

-479 LFFIPNKDITYIVF
+479 LFFIPNNDITYIVF

-511 KYTSYTCK
+511 KYISYTCK

-537 YGTYDYLLKCDL
+537 YGTHDYLLKCDL
-549 KKVEVTVTALDYAN
+549 KKVEVTVTALDEPNDYSN

-736 NNPRSDAKYTWNV
+736 NNPRSEAKYTWNV
-749 ENGTLISQSNNGS
+749 ENGTIISQSTNGS
-762 TAQAILHTA
+762 TAQAILHAA
-771 GNLKVSVAMELGGQT
+771 GNLKVSVSMELGGQT

-798 FTMIFDSNSI
+798 FTMIFDNYSI

-816 NQDGLPEIYDR
+816 NQDGQPEIYDR

-834 NTKGEK
+834 NAKGEK

-870 DRSSKNVY
+870 DRSPKNVY

-888 EYTTD
+888 EYITD
-893 AGIYSSPSYPATK
+893 SGVYSSPLYPATK

-926 KASDTSLKT
+926 KESDTSLKS
-935 TEQGFGYYKKTGTI
+935 TEQNFGYYKKTGII
-949 CDFNRDGYWDIALD
+949 CDFNRDGYWDVALD

-978 VANEYEQKLAVKTI
+978 VANDYEQKLAVKTI
-992 DDGNGHLEGIADL
+992 NDGNGHLEGIADL

-1017 NNNEHIVIKG
+1017 NNNEHVVIKG
-1027 KPVDQWPCDEVVM
+1027 KPVDQWPCDEVVI

-1095 YRTDFISDQLLWQ
+1095 YSTDFISDQLLWQ

-1181 SPLNGLADE
+1181 SPLNGLADK

-1206 IPLDVLKSGESYEVQ
+1206 VPLDVLKSGESYEVQ

-1246 YLSAAHEM
+1246 YLIAAHQM

-1343 KTEFDND
+1343 KTMFDND
-1350 ISYFNVKGV
+1350 ISYFNVKGG

-1402 EETMPDANITGVL
+1402 EETMPDAIITGVL

-1445 NEFEVVATMPV
+1445 NEYEVVATMPV

-1480 ADNNVQ
+1480 ANNNVQ
-1486 SSTFSETHKP
+1486 TSTFSETHKP

-1546 NYTDISAPAGTCF
+1546 NYTDISAPAGTCL

-1582 TNAYMLSNAVSTAEA
+1582 SNAYMLSNAVSTTEA
-1597 IEAVAA
+1597 TEAVAA

-1634 TNASLTGVKWSIV
+1634 TNASLSGVKWSIV

-1655 SADGVLTSKGLDW
+1655 SSDGVLTSKGLDW

-1693 SYYYE
+1693 TYHYE

-1713 KMQLTPVAYPSYL
+1713 KMQLTRVAYPSYL
-1726 RTGSILVNATN
+1726 KAGSILVNATN
-1737 NCIYIDLDNYVVMG
+1737 NCIYIDHDNYVVMG

>member
-1 MKSIFFTPP
+1 
-10 RRYFRR
+10 
-16 LGIILFL
+16 
-23 LLMTTG
+23 MTTG

-69 SLPSSV
+69 TLASSV
-75 SYKNKNY
+75 SYKNKIY
-82 PVKEIGFRGGY
+82 PIKQIGFYGGY
-93 DKNGGKIQESY
+93 DTNGLYIQECY
-104 VTGDKV
+104 ITGDKV

-140 DAIKQLNKYKIVSDN
+140 DAIKQLSKYKIVSDN
-155 GLYSLPSNVHPTYGE
+155 GLYSLPTNVHPTWH

-187 IGATQF
+187 IGTSANNGNQL
-193 DYSTGS
+193 
-199 HLELVS
+199 HLVS

-212 QSISNNSKH
+212 HSISNKDFQE
-221 IFKKFIKLDNTEA
+221 FKKFIKLDNTEA
-234 VYAEGKTIS
+234 VYAYKENVSYST
-243 GNEHFHIAPWNN
+243 EHYIAPWNN
-255 LAQTTPGAVR
+255 LAQTTAEP
-265 VGVFGDLNGDGL
+265 VGECVFGDLNGDGL
-277 IDCICW
+277 IDYINW
-283 DDYESF
+283 KDYESF
-289 NSKKNVINA
+289 NSKKKNVINA

-344 KTGERE
+344 KTGERI

-356 ETDAE
+356 ETDAK
-361 MSSMMK
+361 MSSPMK

-393 DIVTQKYVFY
+393 DIVTQEYVFY

-435 GAGKVTLYLTKAD
+435 GAGKVTLYLTNAD

-455 ELFENSAMQNAF
+455 QLFENSAMQNAF

-526 YEIIASLADDN
+526 YEIIASLADANDYDRN
-537 YGTYDYLLKCDL
+537 YDHLLKCDL
-549 KKVEVTVTALDYAN
+549 KKVEVTVTALDEPYKPEIAN

-578 YSTGY
+578 YGY
-583 PLYTFVYGPIPNA
+583 DCNHPSYTFVYGPIPNA

-664 LFNGNMGMALSYM
+664 LFGGNMGMALSYM

-704 SDECVYEHKQTAP
+704 SDDCVYEHKQTAP

-736 NNPRSDAKYTWNV
+736 NNPRSDAKYSWNV
-749 ENGTLISQSNNGS
+749 ENGTIISQSNNGS
-762 TAQAILHTA
+762 TAQAILYAA

-798 FTMIFDSNSI
+798 FTMIFGNNSI

-834 NTKGEK
+834 NAKGEK

-853 RMTPF
+853 DMTPF
-858 DYNYDGYPDFLL
+858 DYNYDGYPDFFLA
-870 DRSSKNVY
+870 RSSKNVY

-893 AGIYSSPSYPATK
+893 TGVYSSPSYLANK

-919 LGYLNTT
+919 FGYLNTT
-926 KASDTSLKT
+926 KESDTSLKT
-935 TEQGFGYYKKTGTI
+935 TEQIFGYNNNIFEKI
-949 CDFNRDGYWDIALD
+949 CDFNRDGYWDVAFD

-978 VANEYEQKLAVKTI
+978 VANDYEQKLAVKI
-992 DDGNGHLEGIADL
+992 NDNGRFYLEGVADF

-1012 FLLKN
+1012 FLMRKSG
-1017 NNNEHIVIKG
+1017 EESVVIIKG

-1040 TIPSSYSLTVSNDL
+1040 TIPSSYSLNISNDL

-1062 VTCLKYHPVGGDQ
+1062 VTAGPGATPVGGDQ

-1146 WDDAKDDRTP
+1146 WNDAKDDRTP

-1200 KATQMY
+1200 RATQMY

-1269 PSNYTIKAGTDATVN
+1269 PSNYTIKAGTDATIN

-1343 KTEFDND
+1343 KTMFDND

-1377 YNEVVSSV
+1377 YNEVISSV

-1391 ECTFVNKTTVT
+1391 ECTLVNKTTVT
-1402 EETMPDANITGVL
+1402 EEVMPDANITGVL

-1480 ADNNVQ
+1480 ANNNVQ
-1486 SSTFSETHKP
+1486 TSTFSETHKP

-1546 NYTDISAPAGTCF
+1546 NYTDISAPVGTCF

-1569 QQLAESCAMRSNT
+1569 QQFAESCAMRSNT
-1582 TNAYMLSNAVSTAEA
+1582 SNAYMLSNAVSTDEA
-1597 IEAVAA
+1597 TEAVAA

-1612 KYDSKTIYNGNCR
+1612 KYDCQTLYGGDCR

-1634 TNASLTGVKWSIV
+1634 TNASLSGVKWSIV

-1655 SADGVLTSKGLDW
+1655 SADGVLTSKGLYNC
-1668 GDVVVRAEA
+1668 DVIVRAEA

-1687 KIFIKG
+1687 TICVRGF
-1693 SYYYE
+1693 YNYE

-1726 RTGSILVNATN
+1726 WTGRILVDATN
-1737 NCIYIDLDNYVVMG
+1737 NCISIDKTNDNYVVTG

-1763 RDGSNISKQIT
+1763 RDRSNISKQIT

-1780 SGIEQIS
+1780 TGIEQIS
-1787 TATSNTTKYY
+1787 TATSTTTKYY
-1797 NLEGVRVQSL
+1797 NLEGVRVQTL
-1807 QKGHIYITDKGKKIF
+1807 QKGHIYITDKGKKVL

>member
-1 MKSIFFTPP
+1 MT
-10 RRYFRR
+10 
-16 LGIILFL
+16 
-23 LLMTTG
+23 TTG
-29 IKADRDVYMTYLSGG
+29 IKA
-44 FTYFINTSATT
+44 
-55 PYAVIGNIP
+55 GNIP

-69 SLPSSV
+69 TLASSV
-75 SYKNKNY
+75 SYKNK
-82 PVKEIGFRGGY
+82 K
-93 DKNGGKIQESY
+93 
-104 VTGDKV
+104 
-110 KELHYT
+110 
-116 SSVSFVRIK
+116 
-125 LPNDMVVYVPDSIMS
+125 
-140 DAIKQLNKYKIVSDN
+140 SDN
-155 GLYSLPSNVHPTYGE
+155 GLYSLPSNVHPTSGD

-187 IGATQF
+187 IGTSRVNYETF
-193 DYSTGS
+193 L
-199 HLELVS
+199 HLVS

-212 QSISNNSKH
+212 DSIRNKDFKE
-221 IFKKFIKLDNTEA
+221 FKKFIKLDNTEA
-234 VYAEGKTIS
+234 VYAYT
-243 GNEHFHIAPWNN
+243 GNVTYGAEHYIAPWNN
-255 LAQTTPGAVR
+255 LAQTTVIS
-265 VGVFGDLNGDGL
+265 VGDCVFGDVNGDGL
-277 IDCICW
+277 IDYISW

-289 NSKKNVINA
+289 NSKKNVIKA

-367 SVASDSE
+367 SVASDSD

-664 LFNGNMGMALSYM
+664 LFGGNMGMALSYM

-749 ENGTLISQSNNGS
+749 ENGTIISQSNNGS
-762 TAQAILHTA
+762 TAQAILHAA

-798 FTMIFDSNSI
+798 FTKIFDYYTLEFY
-808 RINNVFDA
+808 NVFDA
-816 NQDGLPEIYDR
+816 NQDGKPEIYNR
-827 YSSIYNL
+827 NNPIFNF
-834 NTKGEK
+834 NAKGEK

-878 LNSGEQDNDF
+878 LNSCEQDNDF
-888 EYTTD
+888 EYITD

-906 PILDYNNDGKIDF
+906 PILDYNNDGKFDF
-919 LGYLNTT
+919 VGYLNTT

-935 TEQGFGYYKKTGTI
+935 TEQKFGYYNNKCII
-949 CDFNRDGYWDIALD
+949 CDFNRDGYWDVASD
-963 EYGKINVYMK
+963 EFREINVYIK
-973 TASAN
+973 TVSAN
-978 VANEYEQKLAVKTI
+978 VANDYEQKLAVKI
-992 DDGNGHLEGIADL
+992 NYNGDYHLEGVADF

-1017 NNNEHIVIKG
+1017 NNNERVVIKG

-1040 TIPSSYSLTVSNDL
+1040 TIHSSYPLTVSNDL

-1062 VTCLKYHPVGGDQ
+1062 VTAIPKFSPVGGDQ

-1089 TKVNYP
+1089 AKVNYP
-1095 YRTDFISDQLLWQ
+1095 RHDTDFISNELLWQ

-1114 YANGLKSNIKNEA
+1114 YAIGLKSNIKNEA
-1127 PAAPENLRVGIT
+1127 PSVPENLRVGIT

-1156 AAQMRYNVSVKYK
+1156 ATQMRYNVSVKYK

-1181 SPLNGLADE
+1181 SPLNGLANE
-1190 ATICSNVYYR
+1190 ATICSNVLYR

-1246 YLSAAHEM
+1246 YLSAAHQM

-1284 DKGNGKLS
+1284 DKNNGKLS

-1299 EKTIDMI
+1299 EKNIDMI

-1377 YNEVVSSV
+1377 YNEVISSV

-1456 SQGSWLDTA
+1456 SQGSWLDTT

-1480 ADNNVQ
+1480 ANNNIQ
-1486 SSTFSETHKP
+1486 TSTFSETHKP

-1569 QQLAESCAMRSNT
+1569 QQFAESCAMRSNT
-1582 TNAYMLSNAVSTAEA
+1582 SNAYMLSNAVSTAEA

-1612 KYDSKTIYNGNCR
+1612 KYDSNTLYGGDCR

-1634 TNASLTGVKWSIV
+1634 TNASLSDVRWSIV
-1647 SGDNIAHL
+1647 SGDDIAHL
-1655 SADGVLTSKGLDW
+1655 SSDGVLTSKGLDW

-1693 SYYYE
+1693 TYHYE

-1713 KMQLTPVAYPSYL
+1713 KMQLTRVAYPSYL
-1726 RTGSILVNATN
+1726 KASSILVNATN
-1737 NCIYIDLDNYVVMG
+1737 NCIYIDHDNYVVTG

>member
-1 MKSIFFTPP
+1 MT
-10 RRYFRR
+10 
-16 LGIILFL
+16 
-23 LLMTTG
+23 TTG
-29 IKADRDVYMTYLSGG
+29 IKADNDVYMTYLSGG

-69 SLPSSV
+69 TLASSV
-75 SYKNKNY
+75 SYKNKKY
-82 PVKEIGFRGGY
+82 PIKEIGFRGGY
-93 DKNGGKIQESY
+93 DKDGWPIQECY
-104 VTGDKV
+104 ITGDKV

-116 SSVSFVRIK
+116 SSLSFVRIK
-125 LPNDMVVYVPDSIMS
+125 LPNDMIVYVPDSIMS
-140 DAIKQLNKYKIVSDN
+140 NAISQLSKYKIVSDN
-155 GLYSLPSNVHPTYGE
+155 GLYSLPTNVHPTWD

-187 IGATQF
+187 IGTSRVNYETF
-193 DYSTGS
+193 L
-199 HLELVS
+199 HLVS

-212 QSISNNSKH
+212 DSIRNKDFKE
-221 IFKKFIKLDNTEA
+221 FKKFIKLDNTEA
-234 VYAEGKTIS
+234 VYAYT
-243 GNEHFHIAPWNN
+243 GNVTYGAEHYIAPWNN
-255 LAQTTPGAVR
+255 LAQTTVIS
-265 VGVFGDLNGDGL
+265 VGDCVFGDVNGDGL
-277 IDCICW
+277 IDYISW

-289 NSKKNVINA
+289 NSKKNVIKA

-749 ENGTLISQSNNGS
+749 KNGTLISQSNNGS
-762 TAQAILHTA
+762 TAQAILHAA
-771 GNLKVSVAMELGGQT
+771 GKLKVSVAMELGGQT

-798 FTMIFDSNSI
+798 FTKIFDYYTLEFY
-808 RINNVFDA
+808 NVFDA
-816 NQDGLPEIYDR
+816 NQDGKPEIYNR
-827 YSSIYNL
+827 NNPIFNF
-834 NTKGEK
+834 NAKGEK

-888 EYTTD
+888 EYITD
-893 AGIYSSPSYPATK
+893 AGVYSSPSYPATK

-919 LGYLNTT
+919 VGYLNTT
-926 KASDTSLKT
+926 KESDTSLKT
-935 TEQGFGYYKKTGTI
+935 TEQNFGYYKKSGTI

-978 VANEYEQKLAVKTI
+978 VANDYEQKLAVKTI

-1017 NNNEHIVIKG
+1017 NNNERVVIKG
-1027 KPVDQWPCDEVVM
+1027 KPVNQWPCDEVVM
-1040 TIPSSYSLTVSNDL
+1040 TIHSSYPLTVSNDL

-1062 VTCLKYHPVGGDQ
+1062 VTAIPKFSPVGGDK

-1089 TKVNYP
+1089 AKVNYP
-1095 YRTDFISDQLLWQ
+1095 RHDTDFISNELLWQ

-1114 YANGLKSNIKNEA
+1114 YAIGLKSNIKNEA
-1127 PAAPENLRVGIT
+1127 PTAPENLRVGIT

-1156 AAQMRYNVSVKYK
+1156 ATQMRYNVSVKYK

-1181 SPLNGLADE
+1181 SPLNGLADK

-1246 YLSAAHEM
+1246 YLSAAHQM

-1269 PSNYTIKAGTDATVN
+1269 PSNYTIKAGADATVN

-1343 KTEFDND
+1343 KTMFDND
-1350 ISYFNVKGV
+1350 ISYFNVKGG

-1486 SSTFSETHKP
+1486 TSTFSETHKP

-1510 LVWNAY
+1510 FVWNAY

-1546 NYTDISAPAGTCF
+1546 NYTDISAPAGKCF

-1569 QQLAESCAMRSNT
+1569 QQFAESCAMRSNT
-1582 TNAYMLSNAVSTAEA
+1582 SNTYMLSNAVSTAEA

-1612 KYDSKTIYNGNCR
+1612 KYDSNTLYGGDCR

-1634 TNASLTGVKWSIV
+1634 TNASLSGVRWSIV

-1655 SADGVLTSKGLDW
+1655 SSDGVLTSKSFDW

-1677 TDGSGLYSEK
+1677 TDGSGIYGEKTISVKGFYS
-1687 KIFIKG
+1687 
-1693 SYYYE
+1693 YE

-1713 KMQLTPVAYPSYL
+1713 KMQLTRVAYPSYL
-1726 RTGSILVNATN
+1726 WTGRILVNATN
-1737 NCIYIDLDNYVVMG
+1737 NCISIDKTNDNYVVTG

-1763 RDGSNISKQIT
+1763 RDRSNISKQIT

-1787 TATSNTTKYY
+1787 TTTSNTTKYY

>member
-23 LLMTTG
+23 LLTTTG
-29 IKADRDVYMTYLSGG
+29 IKAD
-44 FTYFINTSATT
+44 
-55 PYAVIGNIP
+55 NIP
-64 NQESV
+64 NQEPV
-69 SLPSSV
+69 TLASSV
-75 SYKNKNY
+75 SYKNK
-82 PVKEIGFRGGY
+82 K
-93 DKNGGKIQESY
+93 
-104 VTGDKV
+104 
-110 KELHYT
+110 
-116 SSVSFVRIK
+116 
-125 LPNDMVVYVPDSIMS
+125 
-140 DAIKQLNKYKIVSDN
+140 SDN
-155 GLYSLPSNVHPTYGE
+155 GLYSLPSNVHPTSGE

-187 IGATQF
+187 IGTSSNNGN
-193 DYSTGS
+193 YL
-199 HLELVS
+199 HLVS

-212 QSISNNSKH
+212 QSISNKEYREL
-221 IFKKFIKLDNTEA
+221 KKFIKLDNTEA
-234 VYAEGKTIS
+234 VYAYT
-243 GNEHFHIAPWNN
+243 GNATYGAVHYIAPWNN
-255 LAQTTPGAVR
+255 LAQTTAIS
-265 VGVFGDLNGDGL
+265 VGECVFGDLNGDGL
-277 IDCICW
+277 IDYINW
-283 DDYESF
+283 KDYESF
-289 NSKKNVINA
+289 NSKKNVIKA

-319 ELTTIALGNYTP
+319 ELTSIAFSNYTP
-331 GSRLPSLSDGMFV
+331 GSRIPSLSDGMFV

-356 ETDAE
+356 ETDAK
-361 MSSMMK
+361 MSSPMK

-435 GAGKVTLYLTKAD
+435 GAGKVTLYLTNAD
-448 GSLGDGK
+448 GSLGNGK
-455 ELFENSAMQNAF
+455 QLFENSAMQNAF

-479 LFFIPNKDITYIVF
+479 LFFIPNNDITYIVF

-511 KYTSYTCK
+511 KYISYTCK

-526 YEIIASLADDN
+526 YEIMASLADDN
-537 YGTYDYLLKCDL
+537 YGTHDYLLKCDL
-549 KKVEVTVTALDYAN
+549 KKVEVTVTALDEPNDYSN

-578 YSTGY
+578 YSCGY

-749 ENGTLISQSNNGS
+749 ENGTIISQSNNGS
-762 TAQAILHTA
+762 TAQAILHAA
-771 GNLKVSVAMELGGQT
+771 GKLKVSVAMELGGQT

-798 FTMIFDSNSI
+798 FTKIFDYYTLEFY
-808 RINNVFDA
+808 NVFDA
-816 NQDGLPEIYDR
+816 NQDGKPEIYNR
-827 YSSIYNL
+827 NNPIFNF
-834 NTKGEK
+834 NAKGEK

-888 EYTTD
+888 EYITD

-919 LGYLNTT
+919 VGYLNTT
-926 KASDTSLKT
+926 KASDTSLKS
-935 TEQGFGYYKKTGTI
+935 TEQKFGYWNYKYII
-949 CDFNRDGYWDIALD
+949 CDFNRDGYWDVASD
-963 EYGKINVYMK
+963 EFREVNVYMK

-1017 NNNEHIVIKG
+1017 NNNEHVVIKG

-1040 TIPSSYSLTVSNDL
+1040 TIPSSYPLTVSNDL

-1062 VTCLKYHPVGGDQ
+1062 VTCLTYHPVGGDQ

-1095 YRTDFISDQLLWQ
+1095 YSTDFISDKLLWQ

-1200 KATQMY
+1200 RATQMY

-1343 KTEFDND
+1343 KTMFDND

-1402 EETMPDANITGVL
+1402 EETMPDAIITGVL

-1456 SQGSWLDTA
+1456 NQGSWLDTA

-1480 ADNNVQ
+1480 ANNNVQ
-1486 SSTFSETHKP
+1486 TSTFSETHKP

-1546 NYTDISAPAGTCF
+1546 NYTDISAPAETCL

-1569 QQLAESCAMRSNT
+1569 QQFAESCAMRSNT
-1582 TNAYMLSNAVSTAEA
+1582 SNAYMLSNAVSTTEA
-1597 IEAVAA
+1597 TEAVAA
-1603 TSIEIGILE
+1603 TSIKIGILE
-1612 KYDSKTIYNGNCR
+1612 KYDSKTIYNGDCR

-1634 TNASLTGVKWSIV
+1634 TNASLSGVKWSIV

-1655 SADGVLTSKGLDW
+1655 SSDGVLTSKGLDW

-1693 SYYYE
+1693 TYHYE

-1713 KMQLTPVAYPSYL
+1713 KMQLTRVAYPSYL
-1726 RTGSILVNATN
+1726 KASSILVNATN
-1737 NCIYIDLDNYVVMG
+1737 NCIYIDHDNYVVTG

-1787 TATSNTTKYY
+1787 TATSNTTRYY

>member
-1 MKSIFFTPP
+1 
-10 RRYFRR
+10 
-16 LGIILFL
+16 
-23 LLMTTG
+23 MTTG

-69 SLPSSV
+69 TLASSV
-75 SYKNKNY
+75 SYKNKIY
-82 PVKEIGFRGGY
+82 PIKKIGFYGGY
-93 DKNGGKIQESY
+93 DTNGQHIQECY
-104 VTGDKV
+104 ITGDKV

-116 SSVSFVRIK
+116 SSISFINIK

-140 DAIKQLNKYKIVSDN
+140 NALEQLNKYKIVSDN
-155 GLYSLPSNVHPTYGE
+155 GLYSLPSNVHPTSDK

-178 VNGDGIMEV
+178 VNGDGILEV
-187 IGATQF
+187 VGM
-193 DYSTGS
+193 GS
-199 HLELVS
+199 NNGYLHLVS

-212 QSISNNSKH
+212 QSVSNNDYRE
-221 IFKKFIKLDNTEA
+221 FNKFIKLDNTEA
-234 VYAEGKTIS
+234 VYAYKANGIY
-243 GNEHFHIAPWNN
+243 GAVHYIAPWNN
-255 LAQTTPGAVR
+255 LAQTTAEPAGEC
-265 VGVFGDLNGDGL
+265 VFGDLNGDGL
-277 IDCICW
+277 IDYIDW
-283 DDYESF
+283 KNYESF

-331 GSRLPSLSDGMFV
+331 GSRIPSLSDGMFV
-344 KTGERE
+344 KTGERI

-356 ETDAE
+356 ETDAK
-361 MSSMMK
+361 MSSPMK

-435 GAGKVTLYLTKAD
+435 GAGKVTLYLTNAD

-455 ELFENSAMQNAF
+455 QLFENSAMQNAF

-479 LFFIPNKDITYIVF
+479 LFFIPNNDITYIVF

-511 KYTSYTCK
+511 KYISYTCK

-537 YGTYDYLLKCDL
+537 YGTHDYLLKCDL
-549 KKVEVTVTALDYAN
+549 KKVEVTVTALDEPNKHQNTSSQNYYAN

-578 YSTGY
+578 YRCGG
-583 PLYTFVYGPIPNA
+583 FVYGPIPNA

-664 LFNGNMGMALSYM
+664 LFGGNMGMALSYM

-736 NNPRSDAKYTWNV
+736 NNPRSDAKYSWNV
-749 ENGTLISQSNNGS
+749 ENGTIISQSNNGS
-762 TAQAILHTA
+762 TAQAILHAA

-798 FTMIFDSNSI
+798 FADIFGI
-808 RINNVFDA
+808 RDLCHIFDA
-816 NQDGLPEIYDR
+816 NQDGLPEIYNR
-827 YSSIYNL
+827 YNPIYNF
-834 NTKGEK
+834 NSKGEK

-858 DYNYDGYPDFLL
+858 DYNYDGYPDFFLA
-870 DRSSKNVY
+870 RSSKNVY

-893 AGIYSSPSYPATK
+893 AGIYSMLSNYVTM
-906 PILDYNNDGKIDF
+906 PILDYNNDGKFDIE
-919 LGYLNTT
+919 GYLNTT
-926 KASDTSLKT
+926 KESDSSLKS
-935 TEQGFGYYKKTGTI
+935 TEQKFGYYKKTGII
-949 CDFNRDGYWDIALD
+949 CDFNRDGYWDVALD

-978 VANEYEQKLAVKTI
+978 VGNDYEKKMALKTI
-992 DDGNGHLEGIADL
+992 DDGYRHLEDIADL

-1012 FLLKN
+1012 FLIKNKN
-1017 NNNEHIVIKG
+1017 NEYVVIKG

-1040 TIPSSYSLTVSNDL
+1040 TIHSSYSLTVSNDL

-1062 VTCLKYHPVGGDQ
+1062 VTASASRGDQ
-1075 TQYCV
+1075 SEYI

-1089 TKVNYP
+1089 AKVNYP
-1095 YRTDFISDQLLWQ
+1095 FDYPRYDTDFISDQLLWQ

-1127 PAAPENLRVGIT
+1127 PSVPENLRVGIT

-1156 AAQMRYNVSVKYK
+1156 ATQMRYNVSVKYK

-1190 ATICSNVYYR
+1190 ATICSNVLYR

-1221 VQAIDLMGAH
+1221 VQAIDLIGAH

-1246 YLSAAHEM
+1246 YLSAAHQM

-1269 PSNYTIKAGTDATVN
+1269 PSNYTIKAGTDATIN

-1299 EKTIDMI
+1299 EKNIDMI

-1343 KTEFDND
+1343 KTMFDND

-1480 ADNNVQ
+1480 ANNNVQ
-1486 SSTFSETHKP
+1486 TSTFSETHKP

-1569 QQLAESCAMRSNT
+1569 QQFAESCAMRSNT
-1582 TNAYMLSNAVSTAEA
+1582 SNAYMLSNAVSTAEA
-1597 IEAVAA
+1597 TEAVAA

-1612 KYDSKTIYNGNCR
+1612 KYDSKTIYNGDCR

-1634 TNASLTGVKWSIV
+1634 TNASLAGVKWSIV

>member
-1 MKSIFFTPP
+1 
-10 RRYFRR
+10 
-16 LGIILFL
+16 
-23 LLMTTG
+23 MTTG
-29 IKADRDVYMTYLSGG
+29 IKADNDVYMTYLSGG

-55 PYAVIGNIP
+55 PYAAIGNIP

-69 SLPSSV
+69 TLPSSV
-75 SYKNKNY
+75 SYKNKQY

-140 DAIKQLNKYKIVSDN
+140 DAIKQLSKYKIMSDN
-155 GLYSLPSNVHPTYGE
+155 GLYSLPTNVHPTWD

-187 IGATQF
+187 IGTSANNGNQL
-193 DYSTGS
+193 
-199 HLELVS
+199 HLVS

-212 QSISNNSKH
+212 HSISNKDFQE
-221 IFKKFIKLDNTEA
+221 FKKFIKLDNTEA
-234 VYAEGKTIS
+234 VYAYKENVLYST
-243 GNEHFHIAPWNN
+243 EHYIAPWNN
-255 LAQTTPGAVR
+255 LAQTTAEPAGEC
-265 VGVFGDLNGDGL
+265 VFGDLNGDGL
-277 IDCICW
+277 IDYINW
-283 DDYESF
+283 EDYESF
-289 NSKKNVINA
+289 NSKKKNVINA

-344 KTGERE
+344 KTGERI

-356 ETDAE
+356 ETDAK
-361 MSSMMK
+361 MSSPMK

-393 DIVTQKYVFY
+393 DIVTQEYVFY

-435 GAGKVTLYLTKAD
+435 GAGKVTLYLTNAD

-455 ELFENSAMQNAF
+455 QLFENSAMQNAF

-505 ETYIDG
+505 ETYING

-526 YEIIASLADDN
+526 YEIIASLADAND
-537 YGTYDYLLKCDL
+537 YDYDRNYDHLLKCDL
-549 KKVEVTVTALDYAN
+549 KKVEVTVTALDEPYKPEIAN

-578 YSTGY
+578 YGY
-583 PLYTFVYGPIPNA
+583 DCNHPSYTFVYGPIPNA

-664 LFNGNMGMALSYM
+664 LFGGNMGMALSYM

-704 SDECVYEHKQTAP
+704 SDDCVYEHKQTAP

-736 NNPRSDAKYTWNV
+736 NNPRSEAKYTWNV
-749 ENGTLISQSNNGS
+749 ENGTIISQSNNGS
-762 TAQAILHTA
+762 TAQAILHAA
-771 GNLKVSVAMELGGQT
+771 GNLKVSVAMELGGKT

-798 FTMIFDSNSI
+798 FAEIFDSYSSI
-808 RINNVFDA
+808 HNVFDA
-816 NQDGLPEIYDR
+816 NQDGQPEIYGGNKP
-827 YSSIYNL
+827 IYNL
-834 NTKGEK
+834 NSKGEK

-847 NSDLSD
+847 NSDLSNS
-853 RMTPF
+853 MTPF

-888 EYTTD
+888 EYITD
-893 AGIYSSPSYPATK
+893 AGVYSSPSYPATHS
-906 PILDYNNDGKIDF
+906 ILDYNNDGKIDF
-919 LGYLNTT
+919 FGYLNTT
-926 KASDTSLKT
+926 KESDTSLKT
-935 TEQGFGYYKKTGTI
+935 TEQKFGYNNNILGKI
-949 CDFNRDGYWDIALD
+949 CDFNRDGYWDVAFD

-973 TASAN
+973 TVSAN
-978 VANEYEQKLAVKTI
+978 VANDYEQKLAVKI
-992 DDGNGHLEGIADL
+992 NDNGRFYLEGVADF

-1012 FLLKN
+1012 FLMEKS
-1017 NNNEHIVIKG
+1017 NNEYVVIKG

-1040 TIPSSYSLTVSNDL
+1040 TIPSSYSLNISNDL

-1062 VTCLKYHPVGGDQ
+1062 VTAGPGATPVGGDK

-1089 TKVNYP
+1089 AKVNYP
-1095 YRTDFISDQLLWQ
+1095 YGTHIISDKLLWQ

-1127 PAAPENLRVGIT
+1127 PAVPENLRVGIT

-1200 KATQMY
+1200 RATQMY

-1254 VAKGETCNVQFVGTQ
+1254 VAKGEACNVQFVGTQ
-1269 PSNYTIKAGTDATVN
+1269 PSNYTIKAGTDATIN

-1343 KTEFDND
+1343 KTMFDND

-1402 EETMPDANITGVL
+1402 EETMPDAIITGVL

-1480 ADNNVQ
+1480 ANNNVQ
-1486 SSTFSETHKP
+1486 TSTFSETHKP
-1496 LHVTIYKSATKGYS
+1496 LHVTIYKSATNGYS

-1582 TNAYMLSNAVSTAEA
+1582 SNAYMLSNAVSTAEA

-1612 KYDSKTIYNGNCR
+1612 KYDSKTLYGGDCR

-1634 TNASLTGVKWSIV
+1634 TNASLLGVRWSIV
-1647 SGDNIAHL
+1647 SGDDIAHL
-1655 SADGVLTSKGLDW
+1655 SADGVLTHKSLGN

-1677 TDGSGLYSEK
+1677 TDGSGIYGEKTISVRGFYS
-1687 KIFIKG
+1687 
-1693 SYYYE
+1693 YE

-1713 KMQLTPVAYPSYL
+1713 KMQLTRVAYPSYL
-1726 RTGSILVNATN
+1726 WTGRILVNATN
-1737 NCIYIDLDNYVVMG
+1737 NCISIDKTNDNYVVTG
-1751 VEPGSGIIALTT
+1751 VEPGFGIIALTT
-1763 RDGSNISKQIT
+1763 RDGTNTSKQIT

-1780 SGIEQIS
+1780 TGIEQIS
-1787 TATSNTTKYY
+1787 TATSTTTKYY
-1797 NLEGVRVQSL
+1797 NLEGVRVQTL
-1807 QKGHIYITDKGKKIF
+1807 QKGHIYITDKGKKVL

>member
-1 MKSIFFTPP
+1 
-10 RRYFRR
+10 
-16 LGIILFL
+16 
-23 LLMTTG
+23 MTTG
-29 IKADRDVYMTYLSGG
+29 IKAD
-44 FTYFINTSATT
+44 
-55 PYAVIGNIP
+55 NIP
-64 NQESV
+64 NQEPV
-69 SLPSSV
+69 TLASSV
-75 SYKNKNY
+75 SYKNK
-82 PVKEIGFRGGY
+82 K
-93 DKNGGKIQESY
+93 
-104 VTGDKV
+104 
-110 KELHYT
+110 
-116 SSVSFVRIK
+116 
-125 LPNDMVVYVPDSIMS
+125 
-140 DAIKQLNKYKIVSDN
+140 SDN
-155 GLYSLPSNVHPTYGE
+155 GLYSLPSNVHPTSGD

-187 IGATQF
+187 IGTSRVNYETF
-193 DYSTGS
+193 L
-199 HLELVS
+199 HLVS

-212 QSISNNSKH
+212 DSIRNKDFKE
-221 IFKKFIKLDNTEA
+221 FKKFIKLDNTEA
-234 VYAEGKTIS
+234 VYAYT
-243 GNEHFHIAPWNN
+243 GNVTYGAEHYIAPWNN
-255 LAQTTPGAVR
+255 LAQTTVIS
-265 VGVFGDLNGDGL
+265 VGECVFGDLNGDGL
-277 IDCICW
+277 T
-283 DDYESF
+283 DYISLNDYKSF
-289 NSKKNVINA
+289 DSKKNVIKA

-455 ELFENSAMQNAF
+455 QLFENSAMQNAF

-526 YEIIASLADDN
+526 YEIMASLADDN
-537 YGTYDYLLKCDL
+537 YGTHDYLLKCDL
-549 KKVEVTVTALDYAN
+549 KKVEVTVTALDEPNDYSN

-578 YSTGY
+578 YSCGS
-583 PLYTFVYGPIPNA
+583 TFVYGPIPNA

-664 LFNGNMGMALSYM
+664 LFGGNMGMALSYM

-736 NNPRSDAKYTWNV
+736 NNPRSDAKYSWNV
-749 ENGTLISQSNNGS
+749 ENGTIISQSNNGS
-762 TAQAILHTA
+762 TAQAILHAA

-798 FTMIFDSNSI
+798 FTKIFDYYTLEFY
-808 RINNVFDA
+808 NVFDA
-816 NQDGLPEIYDR
+816 NQDGKPEIYNR
-827 YSSIYNL
+827 NNPIFNF
-834 NTKGEK
+834 NAKGEK

-878 LNSGEQDNDF
+878 LNSCEQDNDF
-888 EYTTD
+888 EYITD

-906 PILDYNNDGKIDF
+906 PILDYNNDGKFDF
-919 LGYLNTT
+919 VGYLNTT

-935 TEQGFGYYKKTGTI
+935 TEQKFGYYNNKCII
-949 CDFNRDGYWDIALD
+949 CDFNRDGYWDVASD
-963 EYGKINVYMK
+963 EFREINVYIK
-973 TASAN
+973 TVSAN
-978 VANEYEQKLAVKTI
+978 VANDYEQKLAVKI
-992 DDGNGHLEGIADL
+992 NYNGDYHLEGVADF

-1017 NNNEHIVIKG
+1017 NNNERVVIKG

-1040 TIPSSYSLTVSNDL
+1040 TIHSSYPLTVSNDL

-1062 VTCLKYHPVGGDQ
+1062 VTAIPKFSPVGGDQ

-1089 TKVNYP
+1089 AKVNYP
-1095 YRTDFISDQLLWQ
+1095 RHDTDFISNELLWQ

-1114 YANGLKSNIKNEA
+1114 YAIGLKSNIKNEA
-1127 PAAPENLRVGIT
+1127 PSVPENLRVGIT

-1156 AAQMRYNVSVKYK
+1156 ATQMRYNVSVKYK

-1246 YLSAAHEM
+1246 YLSAAHQM
-1254 VAKGETCNVQFVGTQ
+1254 VVKGETCNVQFVGTQ

-1343 KTEFDND
+1343 KTMFDND

-1402 EETMPDANITGVL
+1402 EETMPDAIITGVL

-1456 SQGSWLDTA
+1456 SQGSWLDTT

-1480 ADNNVQ
+1480 ANNNIQ
-1486 SSTFSETHKP
+1486 TSTFSETHKP

-1569 QQLAESCAMRSNT
+1569 QQFAESCAMRSNT
-1582 TNAYMLSNAVSTAEA
+1582 SNAYMLSNAVSTAEA
-1597 IEAVAA
+1597 TEAVAA

-1655 SADGVLTSKGLDW
+1655 SSDGVLTSKGLDW

-1693 SYYYE
+1693 TYHYE

-1787 TATSNTTKYY
+1787 TTTSNTTKYY

-1807 QKGHIYITDKGKKIF
+1807 QKGHIYITDKGKKVF

>member
-1 MKSIFFTPP
+1 
-10 RRYFRR
+10 
-16 LGIILFL
+16 
-23 LLMTTG
+23 MTTG
-29 IKADRDVYMTYLSGG
+29 IKADNDVYITYLSGG

-55 PYAVIGNIP
+55 PYAAIGNIP

-69 SLPSSV
+69 TLPSSV
-75 SYKNKNY
+75 SYKNKKY

-140 DAIKQLNKYKIVSDN
+140 DAIKQLSKYKIGSDN
-155 GLYSLPSNVHPTYGE
+155 GLYSLSSNVHPTYGE

-234 VYAEGKTIS
+234 VYAEGKPIS

-255 LAQTTPGAVR
+255 LAQTTPGPVL

-283 DDYESF
+283 DDYKSF
-289 NSKKNVINA
+289 DSKKNVINA

-344 KTGERE
+344 KTGERV

-356 ETDAE
+356 ETDAK
-361 MSSMMK
+361 MSSPMK

-435 GAGKVTLYLTKAD
+435 GAGKVTLYLTNAD

-455 ELFENSAMQNAF
+455 QLFENSAMQNAF

-479 LFFIPNKDITYIVF
+479 LFFIPNNDITYIVF

-511 KYTSYTCK
+511 KYISYTCK

-537 YGTYDYLLKCDL
+537 YGTHDYLLKCDL
-549 KKVEVTVTALDYAN
+549 KKVEVTVTALDEPNKYAN

-578 YSTGY
+578 YSCGY

-736 NNPRSDAKYTWNV
+736 NNPRSEAKYTWNV
-749 ENGTLISQSNNGS
+749 ENGTIISQSTNGS
-762 TAQAILHTA
+762 TAQAILHAA
-771 GNLKVSVAMELGGQT
+771 GNLKVSVSMELGGQT

-798 FTMIFDSNSI
+798 FTMIFDSYSI

-816 NQDGLPEIYDR
+816 NQDGQPEIYDR

-834 NTKGEK
+834 NAKGEK

-870 DRSSKNVY
+870 DRSPKNVY

-888 EYTTD
+888 EYITD
-893 AGIYSSPSYPATK
+893 SGVYSSPLYPATK

-926 KASDTSLKT
+926 KESDTSLKT
-935 TEQGFGYYKKTGTI
+935 TEQNFGYYKKSGTI
-949 CDFNRDGYWDIALD
+949 CDFNRDGYWDVALD

-978 VANEYEQKLAVKTI
+978 VANDYEQKLAVKTI
-992 DDGNGHLEGIADL
+992 NDGNGHLEGIADL

-1017 NNNEHIVIKG
+1017 NNNEHVVIKG

-1040 TIPSSYSLTVSNDL
+1040 TIPSSYS
-1054 DNNGFVDL
+1054 
-1062 VTCLKYHPVGGDQ
+1062 
-1075 TQYCV
+1075 
-1080 YLIQPDFKY
+1080 
-1089 TKVNYP
+1089 
-1095 YRTDFISDQLLWQ
+1095 
-1108 PLFPGD
+1108 
-1114 YANGLKSNIKNEA
+1114 
-1127 PAAPENLRVGIT
+1127 
-1139 DKGMLLK
+1139 
-1146 WDDAKDDRTP
+1146 
-1156 AAQMRYNVSVKYK
+1156 
-1169 NKKVGEKNAFLI
+1169 
-1181 SPLNGLADE
+1181 
-1190 ATICSNVYYR
+1190 
-1200 KATQMY
+1200 
-1206 IPLDVLKSGESYEVQ
+1206 
-1221 VQAIDLMGAH
+1221 
-1231 SPMTK
+1231 
-1236 PVEIKVNTNG
+1236 
-1246 YLSAAHEM
+1246 
-1254 VAKGETCNVQFVGTQ
+1254 
-1269 PSNYTIKAGTDATVN
+1269 
-1284 DKGNGKLS
+1284 
-1292 ISWSTSG
+1292 
-1299 EKTIDMI
+1299 
-1306 ADGCTF
+1306 
-1312 STIVKVYAPED
+1312 
-1323 FALAIPSKVMKD
+1323 
-1335 TPISVKRP
+1335 
-1343 KTEFDND
+1343 
-1350 ISYFNVKGV
+1350 
-1359 TKSQTTNDGFIL
+1359 
-1371 TLGDAG
+1371 
-1377 YNEVVSSV
+1377 
-1385 GFNDGS
+1385 
-1391 ECTFVNKTTVT
+1391 
-1402 EETMPDANITGVL
+1402 
-1415 ADGNHYRVNW
+1415 
-1425 NTSVPQ
+1425 
-1431 MVDRVEI
+1431 
-1438 LRETNRY
+1438 
-1445 NEFEVVATMPV
+1445 
-1456 SQGSWLDTA
+1456 
-1465 SDNRIQTQRYRIRLL
+1465 
-1480 ADNNVQ
+1480 
-1486 SSTFSETHKP
+1486 
-1496 LHVTIYKSATKGYS
+1496 
-1510 LVWNAY
+1510 
-1516 EGMDIESYRIL
+1516 
-1527 RGTSTDNLT
+1527 
-1536 QIAEVAGSLQ
+1536 
-1546 NYTDISAPAGTCF
+1546 
-1559 YAIAYVPAST
+1559 
-1569 QQLAESCAMRSNT
+1569 
-1582 TNAYMLSNAVSTAEA
+1582 
-1597 IEAVAA
+1597 
-1603 TSIEIGILE
+1603 
-1612 KYDSKTIYNGNCR
+1612 
-1625 FHLTATMLP
+1625 
-1634 TNASLTGVKWSIV
+1634 
-1647 SGDNIAHL
+1647 
-1655 SADGVLTSKGLDW
+1655 
-1668 GDVVVRAEA
+1668 
-1677 TDGSGLYSEK
+1677 
-1687 KIFIKG
+1687 
-1693 SYYYE
+1693 
-1698 DIDLYMPKTTIEVGE
+1698 
-1713 KMQLTPVAYPSYL
+1713 
-1726 RTGSILVNATN
+1726 
-1737 NCIYIDLDNYVVMG
+1737 
-1751 VEPGSGIIALTT
+1751 
-1763 RDGSNISKQIT
+1763 
-1774 LKVVQP
+1774 
-1780 SGIEQIS
+1780 
-1787 TATSNTTKYY
+1787 
-1797 NLEGVRVQSL
+1797 
-1807 QKGHIYITDKGKKIF
+1807 
-1822 IK
+1822 

>member
-23 LLMTTG
+23 LLTTTG
-29 IKADRDVYMTYLSGG
+29 IKA
-44 FTYFINTSATT
+44 
-55 PYAVIGNIP
+55 GNIP

-69 SLPSSV
+69 TLASSV
-75 SYKNKNY
+75 SYKNK
-82 PVKEIGFRGGY
+82 K
-93 DKNGGKIQESY
+93 
-104 VTGDKV
+104 
-110 KELHYT
+110 
-116 SSVSFVRIK
+116 
-125 LPNDMVVYVPDSIMS
+125 
-140 DAIKQLNKYKIVSDN
+140 SDN
-155 GLYSLPSNVHPTYGE
+155 GLYSLPSNVHPTSGD

-187 IGATQF
+187 IGTSANN
-193 DYSTGS
+193 GNRL
-199 HLELVS
+199 HLVS

-212 QSISNNSKH
+212 HSISNKDFQE
-221 IFKKFIKLDNTEA
+221 FKKFIKLDNTEA
-234 VYAEGKTIS
+234 VYAYKENVSNST
-243 GNEHFHIAPWNN
+243 EHYIAPWNN
-255 LAQTTPGAVR
+255 LAQTTAEP
-265 VGVFGDLNGDGL
+265 VGKCVFGDINGDGL
-277 IDCICW
+277 IDHINW
-283 DDYESF
+283 YDNLRE
-289 NSKKNVINA
+289 NVIKA

-344 KTGERE
+344 KTGERI
-350 YIDETE
+350 YIDEPK

-361 MSSMMK
+361 KSSPMK

-435 GAGKVTLYLTKAD
+435 GAGKVTLYLTNAD

-455 ELFENSAMQNAF
+455 QLFENSAMQNAF

-479 LFFIPNKDITYIVF
+479 LFFIPNNDITYIVF

-664 LFNGNMGMALSYM
+664 LFGGNMGMALSYM

-749 ENGTLISQSNNGS
+749 ENGTIISQSNNGS
-762 TAQAILHTA
+762 TAQVILHAA

-798 FTMIFDSNSI
+798 FTKIFDYYTLEFY
-808 RINNVFDA
+808 NVFDA
-816 NQDGLPEIYDR
+816 NQDGKPEIYNR
-827 YSSIYNL
+827 NNPIFNF
-834 NTKGEK
+834 NAKGEK

-858 DYNYDGYPDFLL
+858 DYNYDGYPDFFLA
-870 DRSSKNVY
+870 RSSKNVY

-893 AGIYSSPSYPATK
+893 TGIYSSPSYLANK

-919 LGYLNTT
+919 VGYLNTT

-935 TEQGFGYYKKTGTI
+935 TEQKFGYYEKTGTI

-1040 TIPSSYSLTVSNDL
+1040 TIPSSYPLTVSNDL

-1062 VTCLKYHPVGGDQ
+1062 VTAGPTYHPVGGDQ

-1095 YRTDFISDQLLWQ
+1095 YSTDFISNQLLWQ

-1127 PAAPENLRVGIT
+1127 PAVPENLRVGIT

-1200 KATQMY
+1200 RATQMY

-1254 VAKGETCNVQFVGTQ
+1254 VAKGEACNVQFVGTQ
-1269 PSNYTIKAGTDATVN
+1269 PSNYTIKAGTDATIN

-1343 KTEFDND
+1343 KTMFDND

-1402 EETMPDANITGVL
+1402 EETMPDAIITGVL

-1480 ADNNVQ
+1480 ANNNVQ
-1486 SSTFSETHKP
+1486 TSTFSETHKP

-1582 TNAYMLSNAVSTAEA
+1582 SNAYMLSNAVSTDEA
-1597 IEAVAA
+1597 TEAVAA

-1612 KYDSKTIYNGNCR
+1612 KYDSNTLYGGDCR

-1634 TNASLTGVKWSIV
+1634 TNASLSGVKWSIV

-1655 SADGVLTSKGLDW
+1655 SSDGVLTSKGLDW

-1687 KIFIKG
+1687 TIGIKG

-1713 KMQLTPVAYPSYL
+1713 KMQLTRVAYPSYL
-1726 RTGSILVNATN
+1726 RAGSILVNATN
-1737 NCIYIDLDNYVVMG
+1737 NCIYIDHDNYVVTG

>member
-1 MKSIFFTPP
+1 MT
-10 RRYFRR
+10 
-16 LGIILFL
+16 
-23 LLMTTG
+23 TTG
-29 IKADRDVYMTYLSGG
+29 IKA
-44 FTYFINTSATT
+44 
-55 PYAVIGNIP
+55 GNIP

-69 SLPSSV
+69 TLASSV
-75 SYKNKNY
+75 SYKNK
-82 PVKEIGFRGGY
+82 K
-93 DKNGGKIQESY
+93 
-104 VTGDKV
+104 
-110 KELHYT
+110 
-116 SSVSFVRIK
+116 
-125 LPNDMVVYVPDSIMS
+125 
-140 DAIKQLNKYKIVSDN
+140 SDN
-155 GLYSLPSNVHPTYGE
+155 GLYSLPSNVHPTSGD

-187 IGATQF
+187 IGTSRVNYETF
-193 DYSTGS
+193 L
-199 HLELVS
+199 HLVS

-212 QSISNNSKH
+212 DSIRNKDFKE
-221 IFKKFIKLDNTEA
+221 FKKFIKLDNTEA
-234 VYAEGKTIS
+234 VYAYT
-243 GNEHFHIAPWNN
+243 GNVTYGAEHYIAPWNN
-255 LAQTTPGAVR
+255 LAQTTVIS
-265 VGVFGDLNGDGL
+265 VGDCVFGDVNGDGL
-277 IDCICW
+277 IDYISW

-289 NSKKNVINA
+289 NSKKNVIKA

-455 ELFENSAMQNAF
+455 QLFENSAMQNAF

-664 LFNGNMGMALSYM
+664 LFGGNMGMALSYM

-727 AADTLQLRV
+727 ATDTLQLRV
-736 NNPRSDAKYTWNV
+736 NNPRSDAKYSWNV
-749 ENGTLISQSNNGS
+749 ENGTIISQSNNGS
-762 TAQAILHTA
+762 TAQAILHAA

-798 FTMIFDSNSI
+798 FTKIFDYYTLDFY
-808 RINNVFDA
+808 NVFDA
-816 NQDGLPEIYDR
+816 NQDGKPEIYNR
-827 YSSIYNL
+827 NNPIFNF
-834 NTKGEK
+834 NAKGEK

-888 EYTTD
+888 EYITD
-893 AGIYSSPSYPATK
+893 AGVYSSPSYPATK

-919 LGYLNTT
+919 VGYLNTT
-926 KASDTSLKT
+926 KESDTSLKT
-935 TEQGFGYYKKTGTI
+935 TEQKFGYYNNKCII
-949 CDFNRDGYWDIALD
+949 CDFNRDGYWDVASD
-963 EYGKINVYMK
+963 EFREINVYIK
-973 TASAN
+973 TVSAN
-978 VANEYEQKLAVKTI
+978 VANDYEQKLAVKI
-992 DDGNGHLEGIADL
+992 NYNGDYHLEGVADF

-1017 NNNEHIVIKG
+1017 NNNERVVIKG

-1040 TIPSSYSLTVSNDL
+1040 TIHSSYPLTVSNDL

-1062 VTCLKYHPVGGDQ
+1062 VTAIPKFSPVGGDQ

-1089 TKVNYP
+1089 AKVNYP
-1095 YRTDFISDQLLWQ
+1095 RHDTDFISNELLWQ

-1114 YANGLKSNIKNEA
+1114 YAIGLKSNIKNEA
-1127 PAAPENLRVGIT
+1127 PSVPENLRVGIT

-1156 AAQMRYNVSVKYK
+1156 ATQMRYNVSVKYK

-1246 YLSAAHEM
+1246 YLSAAHQM

-1284 DKGNGKLS
+1284 DKSNGKLS

-1343 KTEFDND
+1343 KTMFDND

-1371 TLGDAG
+1371 TLGYAG

-1456 SQGSWLDTA
+1456 SQGSWLDTT

-1480 ADNNVQ
+1480 ANNNIQ
-1486 SSTFSETHKP
+1486 TSTFSETHKP

-1546 NYTDISAPAGTCF
+1546 NYTDISAPAGTCL

-1582 TNAYMLSNAVSTAEA
+1582 SNAYMLSNAVSTTEA
-1597 IEAVAA
+1597 TEAVAA

-1612 KYDSKTIYNGNCR
+1612 KYDSKTIYNGDCR

-1634 TNASLTGVKWSIV
+1634 TNASLSGVKWSIV

-1655 SADGVLTSKGLDW
+1655 SSDGVLTSKGLDW

-1693 SYYYE
+1693 TYHYE

-1713 KMQLTPVAYPSYL
+1713 KMQLTRVAYPSYL
-1726 RTGSILVNATN
+1726 KASSILVNATN
-1737 NCIYIDLDNYVVMG
+1737 NCIYIDHDNYVVTG

-1787 TATSNTTKYY
+1787 TATSNTTRYY

>member
-1 MKSIFFTPP
+1 MT
-10 RRYFRR
+10 
-16 LGIILFL
+16 
-23 LLMTTG
+23 TTG
-29 IKADRDVYMTYLSGG
+29 IKA
-44 FTYFINTSATT
+44 
-55 PYAVIGNIP
+55 GNIP

-69 SLPSSV
+69 TLASSV
-75 SYKNKNY
+75 SYKNK
-82 PVKEIGFRGGY
+82 K
-93 DKNGGKIQESY
+93 
-104 VTGDKV
+104 
-110 KELHYT
+110 
-116 SSVSFVRIK
+116 
-125 LPNDMVVYVPDSIMS
+125 
-140 DAIKQLNKYKIVSDN
+140 SDN
-155 GLYSLPSNVHPTYGE
+155 GLYSLPSNVHPTSGD

-187 IGATQF
+187 IGTSRVNYETF
-193 DYSTGS
+193 L
-199 HLELVS
+199 HLVS

-212 QSISNNSKH
+212 DSIRNKDFKE
-221 IFKKFIKLDNTEA
+221 FKKFIKLDNTEA
-234 VYAEGKTIS
+234 VYAYT
-243 GNEHFHIAPWNN
+243 GNVTYGAEHYIAPWNN
-255 LAQTTPGAVR
+255 LAQTTVIS
-265 VGVFGDLNGDGL
+265 VGDCVFGDVNGDGL
-277 IDCICW
+277 IDYISW

-289 NSKKNVINA
+289 NSKKNVIKA

-664 LFNGNMGMALSYM
+664 LFGGNMGMALSYM

-749 ENGTLISQSNNGS
+749 ENGTIISQSNNGS
-762 TAQAILHTA
+762 TAQAILHAA

-798 FTMIFDSNSI
+798 FTKIFDYYTLEFY
-808 RINNVFDA
+808 NVFDA
-816 NQDGLPEIYDR
+816 NQDGKPEIYNR
-827 YSSIYNL
+827 NNPIFNF
-834 NTKGEK
+834 NAKGEK

-888 EYTTD
+888 EYITD
-893 AGIYSSPSYPATK
+893 AGVYSSPSYPATK
-906 PILDYNNDGKIDF
+906 PILDYNNDGKFDF
-919 LGYLNTT
+919 VGYLNTT

-935 TEQGFGYYKKTGTI
+935 TEQKFGYYNNKCII
-949 CDFNRDGYWDIALD
+949 CDFNRDGYWDVASD
-963 EYGKINVYMK
+963 EFREINVYIK
-973 TASAN
+973 TVSAN
-978 VANEYEQKLAVKTI
+978 VANDYEQKLAVKI
-992 DDGNGHLEGIADL
+992 NYNGDYHLEGVADF

-1017 NNNEHIVIKG
+1017 NNNEHVVIKG

-1095 YRTDFISDQLLWQ
+1095 YSTDFISDQLLWQ
-1108 PLFPGD
+1108 PLFSGD

-1127 PAAPENLRVGIT
+1127 PAVPDNLRVGIT

-1156 AAQMRYNVSVKYK
+1156 ATQMRYNVSVKYK

-1190 ATICSNVYYR
+1190 ATICSNVLYR

-1246 YLSAAHEM
+1246 YLSAAHQM

-1284 DKGNGKLS
+1284 DKSNGKLS

-1299 EKTIDMI
+1299 EKNIDMI

-1343 KTEFDND
+1343 KTMFDND

-1456 SQGSWLDTA
+1456 SQGSWLDTT

-1480 ADNNVQ
+1480 ANNNIQ
-1486 SSTFSETHKP
+1486 TSTFSETHKP

-1546 NYTDISAPAGTCF
+1546 NYTDISAPAGTCL

-1582 TNAYMLSNAVSTAEA
+1582 SNAYMLSNAVSTTEA
-1597 IEAVAA
+1597 TEAVAA

-1612 KYDSKTIYNGNCR
+1612 KYDSKTIYNGDCR

-1634 TNASLTGVKWSIV
+1634 TNASLSGVKWSIV

-1655 SADGVLTSKGLDW
+1655 SSDGVLTSKGLDW

-1693 SYYYE
+1693 TYHYE

-1713 KMQLTPVAYPSYL
+1713 KMQLTRVAYPSYL
-1726 RTGSILVNATN
+1726 KASSILVNATN
-1737 NCIYIDLDNYVVMG
+1737 NCIYIDHDNYVVTG

-1787 TATSNTTKYY
+1787 TATSNTTRYY

>member
-1 MKSIFFTPP
+1 MT
-10 RRYFRR
+10 
-16 LGIILFL
+16 
-23 LLMTTG
+23 TTG
-29 IKADRDVYMTYLSGG
+29 IKA
-44 FTYFINTSATT
+44 
-55 PYAVIGNIP
+55 GNIS

-69 SLPSSV
+69 TLASSV
-75 SYKNKNY
+75 SYKNK
-82 PVKEIGFRGGY
+82 K
-93 DKNGGKIQESY
+93 
-104 VTGDKV
+104 
-110 KELHYT
+110 
-116 SSVSFVRIK
+116 
-125 LPNDMVVYVPDSIMS
+125 
-140 DAIKQLNKYKIVSDN
+140 SDN
-155 GLYSLPSNVHPTYGE
+155 GLYSLPSNVHPTSGD

-187 IGATQF
+187 IGTSRVNYETF
-193 DYSTGS
+193 L
-199 HLELVS
+199 HLVS

-212 QSISNNSKH
+212 DSIRNKDFKE
-221 IFKKFIKLDNTEA
+221 FKKFIKLDNTEA
-234 VYAEGKTIS
+234 VYAYT
-243 GNEHFHIAPWNN
+243 GNVTYGAEHYIAPWNN
-255 LAQTTPGAVR
+255 LAQTTVIS
-265 VGVFGDLNGDGL
+265 VGDCVFGDVNGDGL
-277 IDCICW
+277 IDYISW

-289 NSKKNVINA
+289 NSKKNVIKA

-455 ELFENSAMQNAF
+455 QLFENSAMQNAF

-479 LFFIPNKDITYIVF
+479 LFFIPNNDITYIVF

-511 KYTSYTCK
+511 KYISYTCK

-526 YEIIASLADDN
+526 YEIMASLADDN
-537 YGTYDYLLKCDL
+537 YGTHDYLLKCDL
-549 KKVEVTVTALDYAN
+549 KKVEVTVTALDEPNDYSN

-578 YSTGY
+578 YSCGY

-749 ENGTLISQSNNGS
+749 ENGTIISQSNNGS
-762 TAQAILHTA
+762 TAQAILHAA
-771 GNLKVSVAMELGGQT
+771 GKLKVSVAMELGGQT

-798 FTMIFDSNSI
+798 FTKIFDYYTLEFY
-808 RINNVFDA
+808 NVFDA
-816 NQDGLPEIYDR
+816 NQDGKPEIYNR
-827 YSSIYNL
+827 NNPIFNF
-834 NTKGEK
+834 NAKGEK

-888 EYTTD
+888 EYITD

-919 LGYLNTT
+919 VGYLNTT
-926 KASDTSLKT
+926 KASDTSLKS
-935 TEQGFGYYKKTGTI
+935 TEQKFGYWNYKYII
-949 CDFNRDGYWDIALD
+949 CDFNRDGYWDVASD
-963 EYGKINVYMK
+963 EFREVNVYMK

-1017 NNNEHIVIKG
+1017 NNNEHVVIKG

-1040 TIPSSYSLTVSNDL
+1040 TIPSSYPLTVSNDL

-1062 VTCLKYHPVGGDQ
+1062 VTAIPKFSPVGGDQ

-1089 TKVNYP
+1089 AKVNYP
-1095 YRTDFISDQLLWQ
+1095 RHDTDFISNELLWQ

-1114 YANGLKSNIKNEA
+1114 YAIGLKSNIKNEA
-1127 PAAPENLRVGIT
+1127 PTAPENLRVGIT

-1156 AAQMRYNVSVKYK
+1156 ATQMRYNVSVKYK

-1190 ATICSNVYYR
+1190 ATICSNVYYH

-1246 YLSAAHEM
+1246 YLSAAHQM

-1269 PSNYTIKAGTDATVN
+1269 PSNYTIKAGADATVN

-1343 KTEFDND
+1343 KTMFDND

-1402 EETMPDANITGVL
+1402 EETMPDAIITGVL

-1445 NEFEVVATMPV
+1445 NEFEVVTTMPV
-1456 SQGSWLDTA
+1456 SQSSWLDTA

-1480 ADNNVQ
+1480 ANNNVQ
-1486 SSTFSETHKP
+1486 TSTFSETHKP

-1546 NYTDISAPAGTCF
+1546 NYTDISAPAETCL

-1569 QQLAESCAMRSNT
+1569 QQFAESCAMRSNT
-1582 TNAYMLSNAVSTAEA
+1582 SNAYMLSNAVSTTEA
-1597 IEAVAA
+1597 TEAVAA

-1612 KYDSKTIYNGNCR
+1612 KYDSKTIYNGDCR

-1634 TNASLTGVKWSIV
+1634 TNASLSGVKWSIV

-1655 SADGVLTSKGLDW
+1655 SSDGVLTSKGLDW

-1693 SYYYE
+1693 TYHYE

-1713 KMQLTPVAYPSYL
+1713 KMQLTRVAYPSYL
-1726 RTGSILVNATN
+1726 KASSILVNATN
-1737 NCIYIDLDNYVVMG
+1737 NCIYIDHDNYVVTG

>member
-1 MKSIFFTPP
+1 MT
-10 RRYFRR
+10 
-16 LGIILFL
+16 
-23 LLMTTG
+23 TTG
-29 IKADRDVYMTYLSGG
+29 IKA
-44 FTYFINTSATT
+44 
-55 PYAVIGNIP
+55 GNIP

-69 SLPSSV
+69 TLASSV
-75 SYKNKNY
+75 SYKNK
-82 PVKEIGFRGGY
+82 K
-93 DKNGGKIQESY
+93 
-104 VTGDKV
+104 
-110 KELHYT
+110 
-116 SSVSFVRIK
+116 
-125 LPNDMVVYVPDSIMS
+125 
-140 DAIKQLNKYKIVSDN
+140 SDN
-155 GLYSLPSNVHPTYGE
+155 GLYSLPSNVHPTSGD

-187 IGATQF
+187 IGTSRVNYETF
-193 DYSTGS
+193 L
-199 HLELVS
+199 HLVS

-212 QSISNNSKH
+212 DSIRNKDFKE
-221 IFKKFIKLDNTEA
+221 FKKFIKLDNTEA
-234 VYAEGKTIS
+234 VYAYT
-243 GNEHFHIAPWNN
+243 GNVTYGAEHYIAPWNN
-255 LAQTTPGAVR
+255 LAQTTVIS
-265 VGVFGDLNGDGL
+265 VGDCVFGDVNGDGL
-277 IDCICW
+277 IDYISW

-289 NSKKNVINA
+289 NSKKNVIKA

-717 SIAQLPVNIT
+717 SIAQLPVN
-727 AADTLQLRV
+727 DTLQLRV

-749 ENGTLISQSNNGS
+749 KNGTLISQSNNGS
-762 TAQAILHTA
+762 TAQAILHAA
-771 GNLKVSVAMELGGQT
+771 GKLKVSVAMELGGQT

-798 FTMIFDSNSI
+798 FTKIFDYYTLEFY
-808 RINNVFDA
+808 NVFDA
-816 NQDGLPEIYDR
+816 NQDGKPEIYNR
-827 YSSIYNL
+827 NNPIFNF
-834 NTKGEK
+834 NAKGEK

-853 RMTPF
+853 RMTTF
-858 DYNYDGYPDFLL
+858 DYNYDGYPDFFLA
-870 DRSSKNVY
+870 RSSKNVY
-878 LNSGEQDNDF
+878 LNSSEQDNDF

-893 AGIYSSPSYPATK
+893 AGVYSSPSYLANK

-919 LGYLNTT
+919 VGYLNTT
-926 KASDTSLKT
+926 KESDTSLKS
-935 TEQGFGYYKKTGTI
+935 TEQNFGYYKKTGII
-949 CDFNRDGYWDIALD
+949 CDFNRDGYWDVASD
-963 EYGKINVYMK
+963 EFREVNVYMK

-978 VANEYEQKLAVKTI
+978 VANDYEQKLAVKTI
-992 DDGNGHLEGIADL
+992 DDGNRHLEGIADL

-1017 NNNEHIVIKG
+1017 NNNEHVVIKG

-1040 TIPSSYSLTVSNDL
+1040 TIHSSYPLTVSNDL

-1062 VTCLKYHPVGGDQ
+1062 VTARPTFSMVGGDQ

-1089 TKVNYP
+1089 AKVNYP
-1095 YRTDFISDQLLWQ
+1095 RYDTDFISNELLWQ

-1114 YANGLKSNIKNEA
+1114 YAIGLKSNIKNEA
-1127 PAAPENLRVGIT
+1127 PTAPENLRVGIT

-1156 AAQMRYNVSVKYK
+1156 ATQMRYNVSVKYK

-1190 ATICSNVYYR
+1190 ATICSNVYYH

-1246 YLSAAHEM
+1246 YLIAAHQM

-1343 KTEFDND
+1343 KTMFDND

-1402 EETMPDANITGVL
+1402 EETMPDAIITGVL

-1456 SQGSWLDTA
+1456 SQSSWLDTA

-1480 ADNNVQ
+1480 ANNNVQ
-1486 SSTFSETHKP
+1486 TSTFSETHKP

-1582 TNAYMLSNAVSTAEA
+1582 TNAYMLSNAVSTTEA
-1597 IEAVAA
+1597 TEAVAA

-1612 KYDSKTIYNGNCR
+1612 KYDSKTIYNGDCR

-1634 TNASLTGVKWSIV
+1634 TNASLSGVKWSIV

-1655 SADGVLTSKGLDW
+1655 SSDGVLTSKGLDW

-1693 SYYYE
+1693 TYHYE

-1713 KMQLTPVAYPSYL
+1713 KMQLTRVAYPSYL
-1726 RTGSILVNATN
+1726 KAGSILVNATN
-1737 NCIYIDLDNYVVMG
+1737 NCIYIDHDNYVVMG

>member
-1 MKSIFFTPP
+1 MT
-10 RRYFRR
+10 
-16 LGIILFL
+16 
-23 LLMTTG
+23 TTG
-29 IKADRDVYMTYLSGG
+29 IKA
-44 FTYFINTSATT
+44 
-55 PYAVIGNIP
+55 GNIP

-69 SLPSSV
+69 TLASSV
-75 SYKNKNY
+75 SYKNK
-82 PVKEIGFRGGY
+82 K
-93 DKNGGKIQESY
+93 
-104 VTGDKV
+104 
-110 KELHYT
+110 
-116 SSVSFVRIK
+116 
-125 LPNDMVVYVPDSIMS
+125 
-140 DAIKQLNKYKIVSDN
+140 SDN
-155 GLYSLPSNVHPTYGE
+155 GLYSLPSNVHPTSGD

-187 IGATQF
+187 IGTSRVNYETF
-193 DYSTGS
+193 L
-199 HLELVS
+199 HLVS

-212 QSISNNSKH
+212 DSIRNKDFKE
-221 IFKKFIKLDNTEA
+221 FKKFIKLDNTEA
-234 VYAEGKTIS
+234 VYAYT
-243 GNEHFHIAPWNN
+243 GNVTYGAEHYIAPWNN
-255 LAQTTPGAVR
+255 LAQTTVIS
-265 VGVFGDLNGDGL
+265 VGDCVFGDVNGDGL
-277 IDCICW
+277 IDYISW

-289 NSKKNVINA
+289 NSKKNVIKA

-664 LFNGNMGMALSYM
+664 LFGGNMGMALSYM

-749 ENGTLISQSNNGS
+749 ENGTIISQSNNGS
-762 TAQAILHTA
+762 TAQAILHAA

-798 FTMIFDSNSI
+798 FTKIFDYYTLEFY
-808 RINNVFDA
+808 NVFDA
-816 NQDGLPEIYDR
+816 NQDGKPEIYNR
-827 YSSIYNL
+827 NNPIFNF
-834 NTKGEK
+834 NAKGEK

-888 EYTTD
+888 EYITD
-893 AGIYSSPSYPATK
+893 AGVYSSPSYPATK

-919 LGYLNTT
+919 VGYLNTT
-926 KASDTSLKT
+926 KESDTSLKT
-935 TEQGFGYYKKTGTI
+935 TEQNIGYYKKSGTI

-978 VANEYEQKLAVKTI
+978 FANDYEQKLAVKTI

-1012 FLLKN
+1012 FLMKN
-1017 NNNEHIVIKG
+1017 N
-1027 KPVDQWPCDEVVM
+1027 
-1040 TIPSSYSLTVSNDL
+1040 
-1054 DNNGFVDL
+1054 
-1062 VTCLKYHPVGGDQ
+1062 
-1075 TQYCV
+1075 
-1080 YLIQPDFKY
+1080 
-1089 TKVNYP
+1089 
-1095 YRTDFISDQLLWQ
+1095 
-1108 PLFPGD
+1108 
-1114 YANGLKSNIKNEA
+1114 A
-1127 PAAPENLRVGIT
+1127 
-1139 DKGMLLK
+1139 
-1146 WDDAKDDRTP
+1146 
-1156 AAQMRYNVSVKYK
+1156 
-1169 NKKVGEKNAFLI
+1169 
-1181 SPLNGLADE
+1181 
-1190 ATICSNVYYR
+1190 
-1200 KATQMY
+1200 
-1206 IPLDVLKSGESYEVQ
+1206 
-1221 VQAIDLMGAH
+1221 
-1231 SPMTK
+1231 
-1236 PVEIKVNTNG
+1236 
-1246 YLSAAHEM
+1246 
-1254 VAKGETCNVQFVGTQ
+1254 
-1269 PSNYTIKAGTDATVN
+1269 
-1284 DKGNGKLS
+1284 
-1292 ISWSTSG
+1292 
-1299 EKTIDMI
+1299 
-1306 ADGCTF
+1306 
-1312 STIVKVYAPED
+1312 
-1323 FALAIPSKVMKD
+1323 
-1335 TPISVKRP
+1335 
-1343 KTEFDND
+1343 
-1350 ISYFNVKGV
+1350 
-1359 TKSQTTNDGFIL
+1359 
-1371 TLGDAG
+1371 
-1377 YNEVVSSV
+1377 
-1385 GFNDGS
+1385 
-1391 ECTFVNKTTVT
+1391 
-1402 EETMPDANITGVL
+1402 
-1415 ADGNHYRVNW
+1415 
-1425 NTSVPQ
+1425 
-1431 MVDRVEI
+1431 
-1438 LRETNRY
+1438 
-1445 NEFEVVATMPV
+1445 
-1456 SQGSWLDTA
+1456 
-1465 SDNRIQTQRYRIRLL
+1465 
-1480 ADNNVQ
+1480 
-1486 SSTFSETHKP
+1486 
-1496 LHVTIYKSATKGYS
+1496 
-1510 LVWNAY
+1510 
-1516 EGMDIESYRIL
+1516 
-1527 RGTSTDNLT
+1527 
-1536 QIAEVAGSLQ
+1536 
-1546 NYTDISAPAGTCF
+1546 
-1559 YAIAYVPAST
+1559 
-1569 QQLAESCAMRSNT
+1569 
-1582 TNAYMLSNAVSTAEA
+1582 
-1597 IEAVAA
+1597 
-1603 TSIEIGILE
+1603 
-1612 KYDSKTIYNGNCR
+1612 
-1625 FHLTATMLP
+1625 
-1634 TNASLTGVKWSIV
+1634 
-1647 SGDNIAHL
+1647 
-1655 SADGVLTSKGLDW
+1655 
-1668 GDVVVRAEA
+1668 
-1677 TDGSGLYSEK
+1677 
-1687 KIFIKG
+1687 
-1693 SYYYE
+1693 
-1698 DIDLYMPKTTIEVGE
+1698 
-1713 KMQLTPVAYPSYL
+1713 
-1726 RTGSILVNATN
+1726 
-1737 NCIYIDLDNYVVMG
+1737 
-1751 VEPGSGIIALTT
+1751 
-1763 RDGSNISKQIT
+1763 
-1774 LKVVQP
+1774 
-1780 SGIEQIS
+1780 
-1787 TATSNTTKYY
+1787 
-1797 NLEGVRVQSL
+1797 
-1807 QKGHIYITDKGKKIF
+1807 
-1822 IK
+1822 

>member
-1 MKSIFFTPP
+1 
-10 RRYFRR
+10 
-16 LGIILFL
+16 
-23 LLMTTG
+23 MTTG
-29 IKADRDVYMTYLSGG
+29 IKAD
-44 FTYFINTSATT
+44 
-55 PYAVIGNIP
+55 NIP
-64 NQESV
+64 NQEPV
-69 SLPSSV
+69 TLASSV
-75 SYKNKNY
+75 SYKNK
-82 PVKEIGFRGGY
+82 K
-93 DKNGGKIQESY
+93 
-104 VTGDKV
+104 
-110 KELHYT
+110 
-116 SSVSFVRIK
+116 
-125 LPNDMVVYVPDSIMS
+125 
-140 DAIKQLNKYKIVSDN
+140 SDN
-155 GLYSLPSNVHPTYGE
+155 GLYSLPSNVHPTSGD

-187 IGATQF
+187 IGTSRVNYETF
-193 DYSTGS
+193 L
-199 HLELVS
+199 HLVS

-212 QSISNNSKH
+212 DSIRNKDFKE
-221 IFKKFIKLDNTEA
+221 FKKFIKLDNTEA
-234 VYAEGKTIS
+234 VYAYT
-243 GNEHFHIAPWNN
+243 GNVTYGAEHYIAPWNN
-255 LAQTTPGAVR
+255 LAQTTVIS
-265 VGVFGDLNGDGL
+265 VGECVFGDLNGDGL
-277 IDCICW
+277 TDYISW
-283 DDYESF
+283 DDYKSF
-289 NSKKNVINA
+289 DSKKNVIKA

-380 KIYFKDMNGDGLQ
+380 KIYFKDMNGEGLQ

-526 YEIIASLADDN
+526 YEIMASLADDN
-537 YGTYDYLLKCDL
+537 YGTHDYLLKCDL
-549 KKVEVTVTALDYAN
+549 KKVEVTVTALDEPNDYSN

-578 YSTGY
+578 YSCGS
-583 PLYTFVYGPIPNA
+583 TFVYGPIPNA

-664 LFNGNMGMALSYM
+664 LFGGNMGMALSYM

-736 NNPRSDAKYTWNV
+736 NNPRSDAKYSWNV
-749 ENGTLISQSNNGS
+749 ENGTIISQSNNGS
-762 TAQAILHTA
+762 TAQAILHAA

-798 FTMIFDSNSI
+798 FTKIFDYYTLEFY
-808 RINNVFDA
+808 NVFDA
-816 NQDGLPEIYDR
+816 NQDGKPEIYNR
-827 YSSIYNL
+827 NNPIFNF
-834 NTKGEK
+834 NAKGEK

-878 LNSGEQDNDF
+878 LNSCEQDNDF
-888 EYTTD
+888 EYITD

-906 PILDYNNDGKIDF
+906 PILDYNNDGKFDF
-919 LGYLNTT
+919 VGYLNTT

-935 TEQGFGYYKKTGTI
+935 TEQKFGYYNNKCII
-949 CDFNRDGYWDIALD
+949 CDFNRDGYWDVASD
-963 EYGKINVYMK
+963 EFREINVYIK
-973 TASAN
+973 TVSAN
-978 VANEYEQKLAVKTI
+978 VANDYEQKLAVKI
-992 DDGNGHLEGIADL
+992 NYNGDYHLEGVADF

-1017 NNNEHIVIKG
+1017 NNNERVVIKG

-1040 TIPSSYSLTVSNDL
+1040 TIHSSYPLTVSNDL

-1062 VTCLKYHPVGGDQ
+1062 VTAIPKFSPVGGDQ

-1089 TKVNYP
+1089 AKVNYP
-1095 YRTDFISDQLLWQ
+1095 RHDTDFISNELLWQ

-1114 YANGLKSNIKNEA
+1114 YAIGLKSNIKNEA
-1127 PAAPENLRVGIT
+1127 PSVPENLRVGIT

-1156 AAQMRYNVSVKYK
+1156 ATQMRYNVSVKYK

-1246 YLSAAHEM
+1246 YLSAAHQM
-1254 VAKGETCNVQFVGTQ
+1254 VVKGETCNVQFVGTQ
-1269 PSNYTIKAGTDATVN
+1269 PSNYTIKAGTDATIN

-1335 TPISVKRP
+1335 TPINVKRP
-1343 KTEFDND
+1343 KTMFDND

-1377 YNEVVSSV
+1377 NNEVISSV

-1402 EETMPDANITGVL
+1402 EETMPDAIITGVL

-1456 SQGSWLDTA
+1456 SQGSWLDTT

-1480 ADNNVQ
+1480 ANNNIQ
-1486 SSTFSETHKP
+1486 TSTFSETHKP
-1496 LHVTIYKSATKGYS
+1496 LHVTIYKSAAKGYS

-1569 QQLAESCAMRSNT
+1569 QQFAESCAMRSNT
-1582 TNAYMLSNAVSTAEA
+1582 SNAYMLSNAVSTAEA
-1597 IEAVAA
+1597 TEAVAA

-1655 SADGVLTSKGLDW
+1655 SSDGVLTSKGLDW

-1693 SYYYE
+1693 TYHYE

-1713 KMQLTPVAYPSYL
+1713 KMQLTRVAYPSYL
-1726 RTGSILVNATN
+1726 KAGSILVNATN
-1737 NCIYIDLDNYVVMG
+1737 NCIYIDHDNYVVMG

>member
-1 MKSIFFTPP
+1 
-10 RRYFRR
+10 
-16 LGIILFL
+16 
-23 LLMTTG
+23 MTTG

-69 SLPSSV
+69 TLASSV
-75 SYKNKNY
+75 SYKNKIY
-82 PVKEIGFRGGY
+82 PIKKIGFYGGY
-93 DKNGGKIQESY
+93 DTNGQHIQECY
-104 VTGDKV
+104 ITGDKV

-116 SSVSFVRIK
+116 SSISFINIK

-140 DAIKQLNKYKIVSDN
+140 NALEQLNKYKIVSDN
-155 GLYSLPSNVHPTYGE
+155 GLYSLPSNVHPTSDK

-178 VNGDGIMEV
+178 VNGDGILEV
-187 IGATQF
+187 VGM
-193 DYSTGS
+193 GS
-199 HLELVS
+199 NNGYLHLVS

-212 QSISNNSKH
+212 QSVSNNDYRE
-221 IFKKFIKLDNTEA
+221 FNKFIKLDNTEA
-234 VYAEGKTIS
+234 VYAYKANGIY
-243 GNEHFHIAPWNN
+243 GAVHYIAPWNN
-255 LAQTTPGAVR
+255 LAQTTAEPAGEC
-265 VGVFGDLNGDGL
+265 VFGDLNGDGL
-277 IDCICW
+277 IDYIDW
-283 DDYESF
+283 KNYESF

-319 ELTTIALGNYTP
+319 ELTTIALGNYTS
-331 GSRLPSLSDGMFV
+331 GSRIPSLSDGMFV
-344 KTGERE
+344 KTGERI

-356 ETDAE
+356 ETDAK
-361 MSSMMK
+361 MSSPMK

-435 GAGKVTLYLTKAD
+435 GAGKVTLYLTNAD

-455 ELFENSAMQNAF
+455 QLFENSAMQNAF

-479 LFFIPNKDITYIVF
+479 LFFIPNNDITYIVF

-511 KYTSYTCK
+511 KYISYTCK

-537 YGTYDYLLKCDL
+537 YGTHDYLLKCDL
-549 KKVEVTVTALDYAN
+549 KKVEVTVTALDEPNKHQNTSSQNYYAN

-578 YSTGY
+578 YRCGG
-583 PLYTFVYGPIPNA
+583 FVYGPIPNA

-664 LFNGNMGMALSYM
+664 LFGGNMGMALSYM

-736 NNPRSDAKYTWNV
+736 NNPRSDAKYSWNV
-749 ENGTLISQSNNGS
+749 ENGTIISQSNNGS
-762 TAQAILHTA
+762 TAQAILHAA

-798 FTMIFDSNSI
+798 FADIFGI
-808 RINNVFDA
+808 RDLCHIFDA
-816 NQDGLPEIYDR
+816 NQDGLPEIYNR
-827 YSSIYNL
+827 YNPIYNF
-834 NTKGEK
+834 NSKGEK

-858 DYNYDGYPDFLL
+858 DYNYDGYPDFFLA
-870 DRSSKNVY
+870 RSSKNVY

-893 AGIYSSPSYPATK
+893 AGIYSMLSNYVTM
-906 PILDYNNDGKIDF
+906 PILDYNNDGKFDIE
-919 LGYLNTT
+919 GYLNTT
-926 KASDTSLKT
+926 KESDSSQKS
-935 TEQGFGYYKKTGTI
+935 TEQKFGYYKKTGII
-949 CDFNRDGYWDIALD
+949 CDFNRDGYWDVALD

-978 VANEYEQKLAVKTI
+978 VGNDYEKKMALKTI
-992 DDGNGHLEGIADL
+992 DDGYRHLEDIADL

-1012 FLLKN
+1012 FLIKNKN
-1017 NNNEHIVIKG
+1017 NEYVVIKG

-1040 TIPSSYSLTVSNDL
+1040 TIHSSYSLTVSNDL

-1062 VTCLKYHPVGGDQ
+1062 VTASASRGDQ
-1075 TQYCV
+1075 SEYI

-1089 TKVNYP
+1089 AKVNYP
-1095 YRTDFISDQLLWQ
+1095 FDYPRYDTDFISDQLLWQ

-1127 PAAPENLRVGIT
+1127 PSVPENLRVGIT

-1156 AAQMRYNVSVKYK
+1156 ATQMRYNVSVKYK

-1190 ATICSNVYYR
+1190 ATICSNVLYR

-1246 YLSAAHEM
+1246 YLSAAHQM

-1269 PSNYTIKAGTDATVN
+1269 PSNYTIKAGTDATIN

-1299 EKTIDMI
+1299 EKNIDMI

-1343 KTEFDND
+1343 KTMFDND

-1480 ADNNVQ
+1480 ANNNVQ
-1486 SSTFSETHKP
+1486 TSTFSETHKP

-1569 QQLAESCAMRSNT
+1569 QQFAESCAMRSNT
-1582 TNAYMLSNAVSTAEA
+1582 SNAYMLSNAVSTAEA
-1597 IEAVAA
+1597 TEAVAA

-1612 KYDSKTIYNGNCR
+1612 KYDSKTIYNGDCR

-1634 TNASLTGVKWSIV
+1634 TNASLAGVKWSIV

>member
-1 MKSIFFTPP
+1 MT
-10 RRYFRR
+10 
-16 LGIILFL
+16 
-23 LLMTTG
+23 TTG
-29 IKADRDVYMTYLSGG
+29 IKAD
-44 FTYFINTSATT
+44 
-55 PYAVIGNIP
+55 NIP
-64 NQESV
+64 NQEPV
-69 SLPSSV
+69 TLASSV
-75 SYKNKNY
+75 SYKNK
-82 PVKEIGFRGGY
+82 K
-93 DKNGGKIQESY
+93 
-104 VTGDKV
+104 
-110 KELHYT
+110 
-116 SSVSFVRIK
+116 
-125 LPNDMVVYVPDSIMS
+125 
-140 DAIKQLNKYKIVSDN
+140 SDN
-155 GLYSLPSNVHPTYGE
+155 GLYSLPSNVHPTSGE

-187 IGATQF
+187 IGTSSNNGN
-193 DYSTGS
+193 YL
-199 HLELVS
+199 HLVS

-212 QSISNNSKH
+212 QSISNKEYREL
-221 IFKKFIKLDNTEA
+221 KKFIKLDNTEA
-234 VYAEGKTIS
+234 VYAYT
-243 GNEHFHIAPWNN
+243 GNVTYGAEHYIAPWNN
-255 LAQTTPGAVR
+255 LAQTTVIS
-265 VGVFGDLNGDGL
+265 VGDCVFGDVNGDGL
-277 IDCICW
+277 IDYISW

-289 NSKKNVINA
+289 NSKKNVIKA

-749 ENGTLISQSNNGS
+749 ENGTIISQSNNGS
-762 TAQAILHTA
+762 TAQAILHAA
-771 GNLKVSVAMELGGQT
+771 GKLKVSVAMELGGQT

-798 FTMIFDSNSI
+798 FTKIFDYYTLEFY
-808 RINNVFDA
+808 NVFDA
-816 NQDGLPEIYDR
+816 NQDGKPEIYNR
-827 YSSIYNL
+827 NNPIFNF
-834 NTKGEK
+834 NAKGEK

-888 EYTTD
+888 EYITD

-919 LGYLNTT
+919 VGYLNTT
-926 KASDTSLKT
+926 KASDTSLKS
-935 TEQGFGYYKKTGTI
+935 TEQKFGYWNYKYII
-949 CDFNRDGYWDIALD
+949 CDFNRDGYWDVASD
-963 EYGKINVYMK
+963 EFREVNVYMK

-1012 FLLKN
+1012 FLLK
-1017 NNNEHIVIKG
+1017 K
-1027 KPVDQWPCDEVVM
+1027 
-1040 TIPSSYSLTVSNDL
+1040 ND
-1054 DNNGFVDL
+1054 
-1062 VTCLKYHPVGGDQ
+1062 
-1075 TQYCV
+1075 
-1080 YLIQPDFKY
+1080 
-1089 TKVNYP
+1089 
-1095 YRTDFISDQLLWQ
+1095 
-1108 PLFPGD
+1108 
-1114 YANGLKSNIKNEA
+1114 
-1127 PAAPENLRVGIT
+1127 
-1139 DKGMLLK
+1139 
-1146 WDDAKDDRTP
+1146 
-1156 AAQMRYNVSVKYK
+1156 
-1169 NKKVGEKNAFLI
+1169 
-1181 SPLNGLADE
+1181 
-1190 ATICSNVYYR
+1190 
-1200 KATQMY
+1200 
-1206 IPLDVLKSGESYEVQ
+1206 
-1221 VQAIDLMGAH
+1221 
-1231 SPMTK
+1231 
-1236 PVEIKVNTNG
+1236 
-1246 YLSAAHEM
+1246 
-1254 VAKGETCNVQFVGTQ
+1254 
-1269 PSNYTIKAGTDATVN
+1269 
-1284 DKGNGKLS
+1284 
-1292 ISWSTSG
+1292 
-1299 EKTIDMI
+1299 
-1306 ADGCTF
+1306 
-1312 STIVKVYAPED
+1312 
-1323 FALAIPSKVMKD
+1323 
-1335 TPISVKRP
+1335 
-1343 KTEFDND
+1343 
-1350 ISYFNVKGV
+1350 
-1359 TKSQTTNDGFIL
+1359 
-1371 TLGDAG
+1371 
-1377 YNEVVSSV
+1377 
-1385 GFNDGS
+1385 
-1391 ECTFVNKTTVT
+1391 
-1402 EETMPDANITGVL
+1402 
-1415 ADGNHYRVNW
+1415 
-1425 NTSVPQ
+1425 
-1431 MVDRVEI
+1431 
-1438 LRETNRY
+1438 
-1445 NEFEVVATMPV
+1445 
-1456 SQGSWLDTA
+1456 
-1465 SDNRIQTQRYRIRLL
+1465 
-1480 ADNNVQ
+1480 
-1486 SSTFSETHKP
+1486 
-1496 LHVTIYKSATKGYS
+1496 
-1510 LVWNAY
+1510 
-1516 EGMDIESYRIL
+1516 
-1527 RGTSTDNLT
+1527 
-1536 QIAEVAGSLQ
+1536 
-1546 NYTDISAPAGTCF
+1546 
-1559 YAIAYVPAST
+1559 
-1569 QQLAESCAMRSNT
+1569 
-1582 TNAYMLSNAVSTAEA
+1582 
-1597 IEAVAA
+1597 
-1603 TSIEIGILE
+1603 
-1612 KYDSKTIYNGNCR
+1612 
-1625 FHLTATMLP
+1625 
-1634 TNASLTGVKWSIV
+1634 
-1647 SGDNIAHL
+1647 
-1655 SADGVLTSKGLDW
+1655 
-1668 GDVVVRAEA
+1668 
-1677 TDGSGLYSEK
+1677 
-1687 KIFIKG
+1687 
-1693 SYYYE
+1693 
-1698 DIDLYMPKTTIEVGE
+1698 
-1713 KMQLTPVAYPSYL
+1713 
-1726 RTGSILVNATN
+1726 
-1737 NCIYIDLDNYVVMG
+1737 
-1751 VEPGSGIIALTT
+1751 
-1763 RDGSNISKQIT
+1763 
-1774 LKVVQP
+1774 
-1780 SGIEQIS
+1780 
-1787 TATSNTTKYY
+1787 
-1797 NLEGVRVQSL
+1797 
-1807 QKGHIYITDKGKKIF
+1807 
-1822 IK
+1822 

>member
-1 MKSIFFTPP
+1 
-10 RRYFRR
+10 
-16 LGIILFL
+16 
-23 LLMTTG
+23 MTTG

-69 SLPSSV
+69 TLASSV
-75 SYKNKNY
+75 SYKNKIY
-82 PVKEIGFRGGY
+82 PIKKIGFYGGY
-93 DKNGGKIQESY
+93 DTNGQHIQECY
-104 VTGDKV
+104 ITGDKV

-116 SSVSFVRIK
+116 SSISFINIK

-140 DAIKQLNKYKIVSDN
+140 NAIKQLSKYKIVSDN
-155 GLYSLPSNVHPTYGE
+155 GLYSLPTNVHPTYGE

-234 VYAEGKTIS
+234 VYAEGKPIS

-255 LAQTTPGAVR
+255 LAQTTPGPVQ

-277 IDCICW
+277 IDHIDW
-283 DDYESF
+283 HDYNSF
-289 NSKKNVINA
+289 DSKKNVIKA

-344 KTGERE
+344 KTGERV

-356 ETDAE
+356 ETDAK
-361 MSSMMK
+361 MSSPMK

-455 ELFENSAMQNAF
+455 ELFENSAIQNAF

-664 LFNGNMGMALSYM
+664 LFGGNMGMALSYM

-736 NNPRSDAKYTWNV
+736 NNPRSDAKYSWNV
-749 ENGTLISQSNNGS
+749 ENGTIISQSNNGS
-762 TAQAILHTA
+762 TAQAILHAA

-798 FTMIFDSNSI
+798 FTKIFDYYTLEFY
-808 RINNVFDA
+808 NVFDA
-816 NQDGLPEIYDR
+816 NQDGKPEIYNR
-827 YSSIYNL
+827 NNPIFNF
-834 NTKGEK
+834 NAKGEK

-888 EYTTD
+888 EYITD
-893 AGIYSSPSYPATK
+893 AGVYSSPSYPATK
-906 PILDYNNDGKIDF
+906 PILDYNNDGKFDF
-919 LGYLNTT
+919 VGYLNTT
-926 KASDTSLKT
+926 KESDTSLKT
-935 TEQGFGYYKKTGTI
+935 TEQNFGYYKKSGTI

-978 VANEYEQKLAVKTI
+978 FANDYEQKLAVKTI

-1017 NNNEHIVIKG
+1017 NNNEHVVIKG

-1040 TIPSSYSLTVSNDL
+1040 TIPSSYSLMVSNDL

-1062 VTCLKYHPVGGDQ
+1062 VTARPRFSQVGGDD

-1089 TKVNYP
+1089 AKVNYP
-1095 YRTDFISDQLLWQ
+1095 RYDTDFISNELLWQ

-1114 YANGLKSNIKNEA
+1114 YAIGLKSNIKNEA

-1156 AAQMRYNVSVKYK
+1156 VAQMRYNVSVKYK

-1269 PSNYTIKAGTDATVN
+1269 PSNYTIKAGTDATIN

-1343 KTEFDND
+1343 KTMFDND
-1350 ISYFNVKGV
+1350 ISYFDVKGV
-1359 TKSQTTNDGFIL
+1359 TKRQTTNDGFIL

-1377 YNEVVSSV
+1377 NNEVISSV

-1402 EETMPDANITGVL
+1402 EETMPDAIITGVL

-1438 LRETNRY
+1438 LRETSRY

-1456 SQGSWLDTA
+1456 SQGSWLDTT

-1480 ADNNVQ
+1480 ANNNIQ
-1486 SSTFSETHKP
+1486 TSTFSETHKP

-1527 RGTSTDNLT
+1527 RGTSTNNLT

-1569 QQLAESCAMRSNT
+1569 QQFAESCAMRSNT
-1582 TNAYMLSNAVSTAEA
+1582 SNAYMLSNAVSTAEA
-1597 IEAVAA
+1597 TEAVAA

-1612 KYDSKTIYNGNCR
+1612 KYDSKTIYNGDCR

-1634 TNASLTGVKWSIV
+1634 TNASLSGVKWSIV

-1655 SADGVLTSKGLDW
+1655 SSDGVLTSKGLDW

-1713 KMQLTPVAYPSYL
+1713 KMQLTRVAYPSYL
-1726 RTGSILVNATN
+1726 RAGSILVNATN
-1737 NCIYIDLDNYVVMG
+1737 NCIYIDHDNYVVTG

-1797 NLEGVRVQSL
+1797 NLEGVRVQTL